1 MYSIENKMKQ
11 QAISFL
17 LMSALVCSAC
27 SDSQDL
33 SGNIPL
39 SGDRIAFQAELLDGF
54 QSSAAKS
61 RAQSAFTG
69 VAMEQKVLPL
79 GGDLVEPLYLHPLE
93 VDNTAG
99 SMAETANAA
108 IGMSSRG
115 TLVSSSSW
123 TGEFGVSAV
132 YTKIGAIQSFF
143 QDQKAS
149 KSGNIWYAS
158 GGTQAWPTDGALSFY
173 AYAPYQHASL
183 SLQGSD
189 DVTKNKTLRYVA
201 STNLGSQPDLIVA
214 KSENISRT
222 SSSANTAVQLE
233 FSHALT
239 AITFSVSADMIPG
252 TVKSITVKNV
262 SGQGDYNIS
271 TGTWGSLG
279 AASARYAISLGSG
292 GAGIAVK
299 AGESKALTDG
309 SSALLMVPQTFAAG
323 SSAQIE
329 MVFHDGNKDRTVTAS
344 LAGTSWAAGK
354 HITYV
359 LSASSIT
366 TLQLGD
372 ITFPTS
378 WSNSYTSTT
387 NPLKSAYANGDKMGL
402 FVVDDS
408 KKVIASNVQL
418 SYNGSAWSLPSGSK
432 QKFSPKY
439 SYFVYYPYQ
448 SSLTGLPAQGASVS
462 DVTSAKAF
470 FSSAISTWSSS
481 KLATDQST
489 LAKMNACDL
498 QIGKGSLTSDGTKI
512 QFADNTH
519 AMGLADITLGS
530 KEVENIYHIKGYEA
544 YTWKYDKTPVYAY
557 AGFSGRSLYNVA
569 SHQYVAIVKPGVET
583 SFSCSSTT
591 DADTWT
597 GEVKVKPNADAVAK
611 GTATSKRTAIS
622 KAHTLAVGDIYYSD
636 GALSSQ
642 SESLLSGKTPVGIV
656 GYVGENY
663 WTEKQLKS
671 SNKGG
676 HALVMCLKTIGSTGT
691 TDNGS
696 TVTTDIGTK
705 YAWYSSNTNAGI
717 TKINSKDLL
726 TGSCNQ
732 TYGSGVTE
740 TDVLISKWSTAAAA
754 AYQAK
759 HYTELPVSSSKCSGW
774 FLPTAGQYYAVM
786 SKLGAEFSSDW
797 TGIYDGNTTTHPTL
811 GFFNNMTTVT
821 GNINS
826 KLKKVGNNNYTEFFD
841 ATNTWAWTSSEFSA
855 TGAVVVDSGVNNS
868 KGSGSVRFG
877 SDRKTAQDPVRPFLA
892 F

>member
-54 QSSAAKS
+54 QSSTAKS

-99 SMAETANAA
+99 SMAETAHAA

-123 TGEFGVSAV
+123 PGEFGVSAV
-132 YTKIGAIQSFF
+132 YTKSGASRSFF

-158 GGTQAWPTDGALSFY
+158 GDTQAWPTDGALSFY

-201 STNLGSQPDLIVA
+201 STSLGSQPDLIVA

-222 SSSANTAVQLE
+222 SSSANSAVPLK

-279 AASARYAISLGSG
+279 AASASYAISLGTS

-344 LAGTSWAAGK
+344 LAGTSWDAGK

-366 TLQLGD
+366 TLQLGG

-378 WSNSYTSTT
+378 WSRSYTSTT
-387 NPLKSAYANGDKMGL
+387 NHLKSAYANGDKMGL

-448 SSLTGLPAQGASVS
+448 ASLTGLPVQGASVS
-462 DVTSAKAF
+462 DVSSAKAF

-481 KLATDQST
+481 KLDPDQST

-512 QFADNTH
+512 QFSANTH
-519 AMGLADITLGS
+519 AMGLAGITLGS
-530 KEVENIYHIKGYEA
+530 KTVPNTYHLSTYPE
-544 YTWKYDKTPVYAY
+544 YTWTHGTTTIHAVAS
-557 AGFSGRSLYNVA
+557 FSGRSLYQVA
-569 SHQYVAIVKPGVET
+569 DYHYVTIVKPGQVASFFCGKT
-583 SFSCSSTT
+583 S
-591 DADTWT
+591 DADAWT
-597 GEVKVKPNADAVAK
+597 AVSVLPAANAIAT
-611 GTATSKRTAIS
+611 GTATSKRTAMPSI
-622 KAHTLAVGDIYYSD
+622 AHNLAVGDIYYSD
-636 GALSSQ
+636 GALSSW
-642 SESLLSGKTPVGIV
+642 SEALLSGKTPVGIV
-656 GYVGENY
+656 GYVGDNY

-676 HALVMCLKTIGSTGT
+676 HALVMCLKTIGSNGT
-691 TDNGS
+691 TN
-696 TVTTDIGTK
+696 IGTG
-705 YAWYSSNTNAGI
+705 YAWYSSNTDAGR
-717 TKINSKDLL
+717 TKINSKALL
-726 TGSCNQ
+726 TGSSNQ

-759 HYTELPVSSSKCSGW
+759 HYTELPASSSKCSGW

-797 TGIYDGNTTTHPTL
+797 TGIYGDAASGSTL
-811 GFFNNMTTVT
+811 GFFSNMTTVT
-821 GNINS
+821 SNINI
-826 KLKKVGNNNYTEFFD
+826 KLKKVGNNNYTEFFG

-855 TGAVVVDSGVNNS
+855 THAVPVDSGVDDR
-868 KGSGSVRFG
+868 KGSGSVRFYG
-877 SDRKTAQDPVRPFLA
+877 NYKTYQSPVRPFLA

>member
-93 VDNTAG
+93 VGNTAG

-132 YTKIGAIQSFF
+132 YTKSGASRSFF

-158 GGTQAWPTDGALSFY
+158 GDTQAWPTDGALSFY

-201 STNLGSQPDLIVA
+201 STSLGSQPDLIVA

-222 SSSANTAVQLE
+222 SSSANTAVQLK

-279 AASARYAISLGSG
+279 AASASYAISLGTS

-309 SSALLMVPQTFAAG
+309 SSALLMVPQTFDAG

-329 MVFHDGNKDRTVTAS
+329 MVFHDGNNDRTVTAS
-344 LAGTSWAAGK
+344 LAGTSWDAGK

-366 TLQLGD
+366 TLQLGG

-387 NPLKSAYANGDKMGL
+387 YHLKSAYANGDKMGL

-462 DVTSAKAF
+462 DVSSAKAF

-512 QFADNTH
+512 QFAANTH

-530 KEVENIYHIKGYEA
+530 KTVPNTYHLSTYPE
-544 YTWKYDKTPVYAY
+544 YTWTHGTNTIHAVASV
-557 AGFSGRSLYNVA
+557 SGRRLYKVA
-569 SHQYVAIVKPGVET
+569 DYHYVTIVKPGQAT
-583 SFSCSSTT
+583 SFSCGSTS
-591 DADTWT
+591 DADAWT
-597 GEVKVKPNADAVAK
+597 AAVSVSPAPNAIAK

-622 KAHTLAVGDIYYSD
+622 IAHTLAVGDIYYSD

-642 SESLLSGKTPVGIV
+642 SESLLSDKTPVGIV
-656 GYVGENY
+656 GYVGEDY

-691 TDNGS
+691 TS
-696 TVTTDIGTK
+696 IGTG
-705 YAWYSSNTNAGI
+705 YAWYSSNTDVGRP
-717 TKINSKDLL
+717 KVNSKDLL
-726 TGSCNQ
+726 TGSKNQ
-732 TYGSGVTE
+732 TYGSGFIE
-740 TDVLISKWSTAAAA
+740 TKELISKWNTPAAA

-759 HYTELPVSSSKCSGW
+759 HYTELKALSSKCSGW

-786 SKLGAEFSSDW
+786 STLGAAFSSDW
-797 TGIYDGNTTTHPTL
+797 TGIWDGNTTTHPTF

-821 GNINS
+821 GNINN
-826 KLKKVGNNNYTEFFD
+826 KLKKVGNNNYTEFFG

-855 TGAVVVDSGVNNS
+855 TYAVTVDSGVDDS
-868 KGSGSVRFG
+868 KGSGSVRFSNG
-877 SDRKTAQDPVRPFLA
+877 SKTTQLPVRPFLA

>member
-99 SMAETANAA
+99 SMAETAHAA

-115 TLVSSSSW
+115 TLVSNSSW

-132 YTKIGAIQSFF
+132 YTKSGANRSFF
-143 QDQKAS
+143 QDQKAR

-158 GGTQAWPTDGALSFY
+158 GDPQAWPTDGALSFY
-173 AYAPYQHASL
+173 AYAPYGDGSL

-189 DVTKNKTLRYVA
+189 AVSKSKTLRYVA
-201 STNLGSQPDLIVA
+201 STSNISAQPDLIVA

-222 SSSANTAVQLE
+222 SSSPNSAVQLK

-279 AASARYAISLGSG
+279 AASASYSISLGTN

-329 MVFHDGNKDRTVTAS
+329 MVFHDGHKDRTVTAS
-344 LAGTSWAAGK
+344 LANTSWAAGK

-366 TLQLGD
+366 TLQLGA
-372 ITFPTS
+372 INFPTS
-378 WSNSYTSTT
+378 WSSKYTSATHH
-387 NPLKSAYANGDKMGL
+387 LKSAYDNGDKMGL

-418 SYNGSAWSLPSGSK
+418 SYNGSAWSLPSGTK
-432 QKFSPKY
+432 FTFSPKY

-448 SSLTGLPAQGASVS
+448 PSLTGLPAQGVSVS
-462 DVTSAKAF
+462 NVSSATAF
-470 FSSAISTWSSS
+470 FSSAISTWSST

-489 LAKMNACDL
+489 LAKMNDCDL
-498 QIGKGSLTSDGTKI
+498 QIGQGSLTSDGTKI
-512 QFADNTH
+512 QFTGNTH

-530 KEVENIYHIKGYEA
+530 KTLDNTYHLSNYPE
-544 YTWKYDKTPVYAY
+544 YTWTRTATVHAV
-557 AGFSGRSLYNVA
+557 ASVSGRILYEVA
-569 SHQYVAIVKPGVET
+569 DYHYVTIVKPGQAT
-583 SFSCSSTT
+583 SFSCGKTSDADAWT
-591 DADTWT
+591 DA
-597 GEVKVKPNADAVAK
+597 VSVSPAPNAIAK

-622 KAHTLAVGDIYYSD
+622 IAHTLAVGDIYYSD

-642 SESLLSGKTPVGIV
+642 SEALLSGKTAVGIV
-656 GYVGENY
+656 GYLGDNC
-663 WTEKQLKS
+663 WTENQLKS
-671 SNKGG
+671 SHKGG

-691 TDNGS
+691 TN
-696 TVTTDIGTK
+696 IGTG
-705 YAWYSSNTNAGI
+705 YAWYSSNTNVNR
-717 TKINSKDLL
+717 TKINSKALL
-726 TGSCNQ
+726 TGSYAKP
-732 TYGSGVTE
+732 YGSGVTE
-740 TDVLISKWSTAAAA
+740 TAALISKWSTDKAA

-759 HYTELPVSSSKCSGW
+759 NYTTLPASSSKCSGW

-786 SKLGAEFSSDW
+786 STLGAAFSSDW
-797 TGIYDGNTTTHPTL
+797 TGIGDAASGSSL
-811 GFFNNMTTVT
+811 GFFSNMTTVT
-821 GNINS
+821 SNINN
-826 KLKKVGNNNYTEFFD
+826 KLKKVGDNNYTEFLG
-841 ATNTWAWTSSEFSA
+841 AANACAWTSSEFSDKY
-855 TGAVVVDSGVNNS
+855 AVRVEAGFDYS
-868 KGSGSVRFG
+868 KVKGSVRFNYYF
-877 SDRKTAQDPVRPFLA
+877 KTAQRPVRPFLA

>member
-54 QSSAAKS
+54 QSSTAKS

-115 TLVSSSSW
+115 TLVSNFSW

-132 YTKIGAIQSFF
+132 YTKSGASQSFF

-149 KSGNIWYAS
+149 KSGNIWYAN
-158 GGTQAWPTDGALSFY
+158 TQAWPTDGALSFY
-173 AYAPYQHASL
+173 AYAPYGDGSL

-189 DVTKNKTLRYVA
+189 AVSKSKTLRYVA
-201 STNLGSQPDLIVA
+201 STSNISAQPDLIVA

-222 SSSANTAVQLE
+222 SSSPNSAVQLK

-252 TVKSITVKNV
+252 TVKSIKVKNV

-279 AASARYAISLGSG
+279 AASASYAISLGSS

-344 LAGTSWAAGK
+344 LAGTSWDAGK

-366 TLQLGD
+366 TLQLGG

-387 NPLKSAYANGDKMGL
+387 NHLKSAYANGDKMGL

-408 KKVIASNVQL
+408 KKVISANVQL

-470 FSSAISTWSSS
+470 FSNAISTWSSS

-489 LAKMNACDL
+489 LVKMNACDL
-498 QIGKGSLTSDGTKI
+498 QIGKGSLTPDGTKI
-512 QFADNTH
+512 QFSANTH

-530 KEVENIYHIKGYEA
+530 KEVENVYHIKGYET
-544 YTWKYDKTPVYAY
+544 YTWKYDKTTVYAY
-557 AGFSGRSLYNVA
+557 AGFSGRNLYHVA

-611 GTATSKRTAIS
+611 GTAISSRSTFSKE
-622 KAHTLAVGDIYYSD
+622 HTLAVGDIYYSD
-636 GALSSQ
+636 GALSSW
-642 SESLLSGKTPVGIV
+642 SEALLSGKKPVGIV
-656 GYVGENY
+656 GYVGNDY
-663 WTEKQLKS
+663 WTETQLKS

-676 HALVMCLKTIGSTGT
+676 HALVMCLKTIGSTK
-691 TDNGS
+691 
-696 TVTTDIGTK
+696 TTDIGTRI
-705 YAWYSSNTNAGI
+705 AWYSSNSDAGR
-717 TKINSKDLL
+717 TKVS
-726 TGSCNQ
+726 TGALIRGSSSQ
-732 TYGSGVTE
+732 TYGSGYTE
-740 TDVLISKWSTAAAA
+740 TAALVAKGSAYAAATAAKN
-754 AYQAK
+754 YKDLPAK
-759 HYTELPVSSSKCSGW
+759 STKCTGW
-774 FLPTAGQYYAVM
+774 FLPSAGQYYAVM
-786 SKLGAEFSSDW
+786 KQLGG
-797 TGIYDGNTTTHPTL
+797 GISPDTWNITD
-811 GFFNNMTTVT
+811 FFGNMTTVS
-821 GNINS
+821 GKINTALS
-826 KLKKVGNNNYTEFFD
+826 KVGANNYTEYFQGV
-841 ATNTWAWTSSEFSA
+841 NTWAWTSSEFSA
-855 TGAVVVDSGVNNS
+855 TTAVVVDSGVDDS
-868 KGSGSVRFG
+868 KGSGSVRFSYG
-877 SDRKTAQDPVRPFLA
+877 GIKTYQRPVRPFLA

>member
-115 TLVSSSSW
+115 TLVSRSSW

-132 YTKIGAIQSFF
+132 YTKSGASRSFF

-158 GGTQAWPTDGALSFY
+158 GDTQAWPTDGALSFY

-222 SSSANTAVQLE
+222 SSSANTAVQLK

-262 SGQGDYNIS
+262 SGQGDYSIS

-279 AASARYAISLGSG
+279 AASASYAIRLGTS

-344 LAGTSWAAGK
+344 LAGTSWDAGK

-366 TLQLGD
+366 TLQLGG

-378 WSNSYTSTT
+378 WSRSYTSTT
-387 NPLKSAYANGDKMGL
+387 NHLKSAYANGDKMGL

-418 SYNGSAWSLPSGSK
+418 SYNGSAWSLPSGTK
-432 QKFSPKY
+432 CTFSPKY

-448 SSLTGLPAQGASVS
+448 ASLKGLPAQGDLVS
-462 DVTSAKAF
+462 DVSSAKAF

-481 KLATDQST
+481 KLAPDQST
-489 LAKMNACDL
+489 LDKMNACDL

-512 QFADNTH
+512 QFAANSH

-557 AGFSGRSLYNVA
+557 AGFSGRILYNVA

-611 GTATSKRTAIS
+611 GTAISSRSTYSKE
-622 KAHTLAVGDIYYSD
+622 HTLAVGDIYYSD

-656 GYVGENY
+656 GYVGEDY

-676 HALVMCLKTIGSTGT
+676 HALVMCLKTIGSKET
-691 TDNGS
+691 TS
-696 TVTTDIGTK
+696 IGTW
-705 YAWYSSNTNAGI
+705 YAWYSSNTDVGI
-717 TKINSKDLL
+717 PKVNSKDRL
-726 TGSCNQ
+726 TGSYDK

-740 TDVLISKWSTAAAA
+740 TDALISKWSTAAAA

-759 HYTELPVSSSKCSGW
+759 HYTTLPASSSKCSGW

-786 SKLGAEFSSDW
+786 SKLGAEFSRDW
-797 TGIYDGNTTTHPTL
+797 TGIWDGNTTTHPTS

-821 GNINS
+821 GNIND
-826 KLKKVGNNNYTEFFD
+826 KLKKVGNNKYTEFFG

-855 TGAVVVDSGVNNS
+855 TSAVFVDSGVDDS
-868 KGSGSVRFG
+868 KGSGSVRFYG
-877 SDRKTAQDPVRPFLA
+877 LNSYGKTSQRPVRPFLA

>member
-99 SMAETANAA
+99 SMAETAHAA

-132 YTKIGAIQSFF
+132 YTKREAIQSFF

-149 KSGNIWYAS
+149 KSGNIWYAN
-158 GGTQAWPTDGALSFY
+158 TQAWPTDGALSFY

-189 DVTKNKTLRYVA
+189 AVSKSKTLHYVA
-201 STNLGSQPDLIVA
+201 STSNISAQPDLIVA

-222 SSSANTAVQLE
+222 SSSANTPVQLK

-271 TGTWGSLG
+271 TGTWGSWG
-279 AASARYAISLGSG
+279 AASASYSISLGTS

-329 MVFHDGNKDRTVTAS
+329 MVFHDGKQDRTVTAS

-378 WSNSYTSTT
+378 WCSSYTSTT
-387 NPLKSAYANGDKMGL
+387 HHLKSAYADGDKMGL
-402 FVVDDS
+402 FVVDDG

-418 SYNGSAWSLPSGSK
+418 SYNGSAWSLPSGTK
-432 QKFSPKY
+432 CTFSPKY

-448 SSLTGLPAQGASVS
+448 ASLTGLPAQGATVS
-462 DVTSAKAF
+462 DVTSATAF
-470 FSSAISTWSSS
+470 FSSAISTWSSN
-481 KLATDQST
+481 KLDPDQST
-489 LAKMNACDL
+489 LAQMNACDL
-498 QIGKGSLTSDGTKI
+498 QIGKGSLTSDGTKF
-512 QFADNTH
+512 QFSANTH

-530 KEVENIYHIKGYEA
+530 KEVENVYHIKGYET
-544 YTWKYDKTPVYAY
+544 YTWKYDKTTVYAY
-557 AGFSGRSLYNVA
+557 AGFSGRRLYNVA

-611 GTATSKRTAIS
+611 GTAISSRSTYSKE
-622 KAHTLAVGDIYYSD
+622 HTLAVGDIYYSD

-642 SESLLSGKTPVGIV
+642 SEALLSGKTAVGIV
-656 GYVGENY
+656 GYLGEDF

-671 SNKGG
+671 RNKGG
-676 HALVMCLKTIGSTGT
+676 HALVMCLKTIGSTG
-691 TDNGS
+691 S
-696 TVTTDIGTK
+696 TNMGNA
-705 YAWYSSNTNAGI
+705 YAWYSSNTDAGRI
-717 TKINSKDLL
+717 KVS
-726 TGSCNQ
+726 TGDMIRGSSSQ
-732 TYGSGVTE
+732 DYGSGYTE
-740 TDVLISKWSTAAAA
+740 TADLVAKGSAYAAATAAKNYDALP
-754 AYQAK
+754 AK
-759 HYTELPVSSSKCSGW
+759 SSKCTGW
-774 FLPTAGQYYAVM
+774 FLPSAGQCYAVM
-786 SKLGAEFSSDW
+786 KSLGG
-797 TGIYDGNTTTHPTL
+797 GISPDTWNIGD
-811 GFFNNMTTVT
+811 FFGNMTTVS
-821 GNINS
+821 GKINKALS
-826 KLKKVGNNNYTEFFD
+826 KVGANKYTEYFQGV
-841 ATNTWAWTSSEFSA
+841 NTWEWTSSEFSA
-855 TGAVVVDSGVNNS
+855 TGAVLLDSGVDDS
-868 KGSGSVRFG
+868 KGSGSVRFFNRYG
-877 SDRKTAQDPVRPFLA
+877 GKAEQNPVRPFLA

>member
-54 QSSAAKS
+54 QTSTAKS

-93 VDNTAG
+93 VDNTSG
-99 SMAETANAA
+99 SMAETVNAA

-132 YTKIGAIQSFF
+132 YTKSGASRSFF
-143 QDQKAS
+143 QDLKAS

-158 GGTQAWPTDGALSFY
+158 GDTQAWPTDGALSFY

-201 STNLGSQPDLIVA
+201 STSLGSQPDLIVA

-222 SSSANTAVQLE
+222 SSSANTAVQLK

-279 AASARYAISLGSG
+279 AASASYAISLGTS

-344 LAGTSWAAGK
+344 LAGTSWDAGK

-366 TLQLGD
+366 TLQLGG

-387 NPLKSAYANGDKMGL
+387 NQLKSAYANGDKMGL

-448 SSLTGLPAQGASVS
+448 SSLTGLPEQGASVS
-462 DVTSAKAF
+462 DVSSAKAF

-481 KLATDQST
+481 KLATNQST

-498 QIGKGSLTSDGTKI
+498 QIGKGSLTPDGTKI
-512 QFADNTH
+512 QFAANTH

-530 KEVENIYHIKGYEA
+530 KTVPNTYHLSTYPE
-544 YTWKYDKTPVYAY
+544 YTWTHGTTTIHAVASV
-557 AGFSGRSLYNVA
+557 SGRILYQVA
-569 SHQYVAIVKPGVET
+569 DYHYVTIVKPGQAT
-583 SFSCSSTT
+583 SFSCGKTS
-591 DADTWT
+591 DADAWT
-597 GEVKVKPNADAVAK
+597 AVVSVSPDANAIAK
-611 GTATSKRTAIS
+611 GTATSKRTAMPSI
-622 KAHTLAVGDIYYSD
+622 AHTLAVGDIYYSD

-691 TDNGS
+691 TS
-696 TVTTDIGTK
+696 IGTG
-705 YAWYSSNTNAGI
+705 YQWYSSNTNAGRP
-717 TKINSKDLL
+717 KVNSKALL
-726 TGSCNQ
+726 TGSYNQ

-740 TDVLISKWSTAAAA
+740 TKALISKWSTAAAA

-759 HYTELPVSSSKCSGW
+759 YYATLKASSSKCSGW

-786 SKLGAEFSSDW
+786 STLGAAFSSDW
-797 TGIYDGNTTTHPTL
+797 TGISGDAASGSTL
-811 GFFNNMTTVT
+811 GFFSNMTTVT
-821 GNINS
+821 GNINH
-826 KLKKVGNNNYTEFFD
+826 KLKKVGNNNYTEFFG

-855 TGAVVVDSGVNNS
+855 TSAVHIDSGVDEF
-868 KGSGSVRFG
+868 KGSGSVRFYG
-877 SDRKTAQDPVRPFLA
+877 SDYQASKGPVRPFLA

>member
-54 QSSAAKS
+54 QPSAAKS

-115 TLVSSSSW
+115 TLVSSSSG

-132 YTKIGAIQSFF
+132 YTKSGASQSFF

-158 GGTQAWPTDGALSFY
+158 GDTQAWPTDGALSFY
-173 AYAPYQHASL
+173 AYAPYQHPSL

-201 STNLGSQPDLIVA
+201 STSLGSQPDLIVA

-222 SSSANTAVQLE
+222 SSSANSAVQLK

-271 TGTWGSLG
+271 TATWGSLG
-279 AASARYAISLGSG
+279 AASASYAVRLGTS

-329 MVFHDGNKDRTVTAS
+329 MVFHDGYKDRTVTAF
-344 LAGTSWAAGK
+344 LAGTSWDAGK

-366 TLQLGD
+366 TLQLGG

-378 WSNSYTSTT
+378 WSSSYTSTT
-387 NPLKSAYANGDKMGL
+387 NHLKSAYVNGDKMGL

-462 DVTSAKAF
+462 DVSSAKAF

-512 QFADNTH
+512 QFAANTH

-530 KEVENIYHIKGYEA
+530 KTLANTYHLSTYTA
-544 YTWKYDKTPVYAY
+544 YTWTHGTTTIHAVAS
-557 AGFSGRSLYNVA
+557 FSGRSLYKVA
-569 SHQYVAIVKPGVET
+569 DYHYVTIVKPGQAT
-583 SFSCSSTT
+583 SFSCGSTS
-591 DADTWT
+591 DADAWT
-597 GEVKVKPNADAVAK
+597 AAVSVSPGPNAIAK

-622 KAHTLAVGDIYYSD
+622 IAHTLAVGDIYYSD

-691 TDNGS
+691 TS
-696 TVTTDIGTK
+696 IGTG
-705 YAWYSSNTNAGI
+705 YQWYSSNTNAGRP
-717 TKINSKDLL
+717 KVNSKDLL
-726 TGSCNQ
+726 TGSYNQ
-732 TYGSGVTE
+732 TYGSGATE

-759 HYTELPVSSSKCSGW
+759 HYTELPASSSKCSGW

-786 SKLGAEFSSDW
+786 SKLGAAFSSDW
-797 TGIYDGNTTTHPTL
+797 TGIWDGNTTTHPTS
-811 GFFNNMTTVT
+811 GFFSNMTTVT
-821 GNINS
+821 GNINN
-826 KLKKVGNNNYTEFFD
+826 KLKKVGNNYTEFFG

-855 TGAVVVDSGVNNS
+855 TYAVYVDSGVDDS
-868 KGSGSVRFG
+868 KGSGSVRFNTINLY
-877 SDRKTAQDPVRPFLA
+877 DKTYQRPVRPFLA

>member
-132 YTKIGAIQSFF
+132 YTKSEASRSFF

-158 GGTQAWPTDGALSFY
+158 GDTQAWPTDGALSFY

-201 STNLGSQPDLIVA
+201 STSLGSQPDLIVA

-222 SSSANTAVQLE
+222 SSSANTAVQLK

-279 AASARYAISLGSG
+279 AASASYAISLGTS

-344 LAGTSWAAGK
+344 LAGTSWDAGK

-366 TLQLGD
+366 TLQLGG
-372 ITFPTS
+372 IAFPTS
-378 WSNSYTSTT
+378 WSHSYTSTT

-462 DVTSAKAF
+462 DVSSAKAF

-481 KLATDQST
+481 KLAPDQST
-489 LAKMNACDL
+489 LDKMNACDL
-498 QIGKGSLTSDGTKI
+498 QIGMGSLTSDGTKI
-512 QFADNTH
+512 QFAANTH

-530 KEVENIYHIKGYEA
+530 KTVPNTYHLSTYSE
-544 YTWKYDKTPVYAY
+544 YTWTHGTTTIHAVASV
-557 AGFSGRSLYNVA
+557 SGRNLYKVA
-569 SHQYVAIVKPGVET
+569 DYHYVTIVKPGQAT
-583 SFSCSSTT
+583 SFSCGSTS
-591 DADTWT
+591 DADAWT
-597 GEVKVKPNADAVAK
+597 EAVLVSPADNAIDK

-622 KAHTLAVGDIYYSD
+622 IAHTLAVGDIYYSD
-636 GALSSQ
+636 GAISHQEDDLIST
-642 SESLLSGKTPVGIV
+642 SGRIPIGIV
-656 GYVGENY
+656 GYTTMNGDGNY
-663 WTEKQLKS
+663 WTEKGVS
-671 SNKGG
+671 GKGG
-676 HALVMCLKTIGSTGT
+676 HALVMCLKTIGSTGKT
-691 TDNGS
+691 S
-696 TVTTDIGTK
+696 IGTG
-705 YAWYSSNTNAGI
+705 YAWYSSESDAGRP
-717 TKINSKDLL
+717 KVNSRNLL
-726 TGSCNQ
+726 VSSCNE
-732 TYGSGVTE
+732 TYGSGYTE
-740 TDVLISKWSTAAAA
+740 TAALIKNWGQNAAA
-754 AYQAK
+754 AYQAQNYK
-759 HYTELPVSSSKCSGW
+759 TLPANSSKCTGW

-786 SKLGAEFSSDW
+786 TNLGAPFSDDW
-797 TGIYDGNTTTHPTL
+797 TGIWDGNTSTHPKL
-811 GFFNNMTTVT
+811 GFFDNMTTVT
-821 GNINS
+821 TNINN
-826 KLKKVGNNNYTEFFD
+826 KLKKVGDSNYTEFFGD
-841 ATNTWAWTSSEFSA
+841 INTWAWTSSEFSS
-855 TGAVVVDSGVNNS
+855 TDAVLIDSGVDDS

-877 SDRKTAQDPVRPFLA
+877 GCTKTAQWPVRPFLA

>member
-115 TLVSSSSW
+115 TLVSRSSW

-132 YTKIGAIQSFF
+132 YTKSGASRSFF

-158 GGTQAWPTDGALSFY
+158 GDTQAWPTDGALSFY

-201 STNLGSQPDLIVA
+201 STSLGSQPDLIVA

-222 SSSANTAVQLE
+222 SSSANTAVQLK

-271 TGTWGSLG
+271 TCTWGSLG
-279 AASARYAISLGSG
+279 AASASYAIRLGTS

-344 LAGTSWAAGK
+344 LAGTSWDAGK

-366 TLQLGD
+366 TLQLGG
-372 ITFPTS
+372 IAFPTS
-378 WSNSYTSTT
+378 WSRSYTSTT

-448 SSLTGLPAQGASVS
+448 SSLTGLPAQGDLVS
-462 DVTSAKAF
+462 DVSSAKAF
-470 FSSAISTWSSS
+470 FSSAISTCSS

-489 LAKMNACDL
+489 LDKMNACDL

-512 QFADNTH
+512 QFAANTH

-530 KEVENIYHIKGYEA
+530 KTLDNTYHLSTYPE
-544 YTWKYDKTPVYAY
+544 YTWTHGKTTVHAV
-557 AGFSGRSLYNVA
+557 ASVSGRSLYKVA
-569 SHQYVAIVKPGVET
+569 DYHYVTIVKPGQAT
-583 SFSCSSTT
+583 SFSCGSTS
-591 DADTWT
+591 DADAWT
-597 GEVKVKPNADAVAK
+597 AAVSVSPAANAIAK
-611 GTATSKRTAIS
+611 GTATSKRTAMPSI
-622 KAHTLAVGDIYYSD
+622 AHTLDVGDIYYSD

-656 GYVGENY
+656 GYVGEDY

-671 SNKGG
+671 RNKGG
-676 HALVMCLKTIGSTGT
+676 HALVMCLKTIGSTKT
-691 TDNGS
+691 TS
-696 TVTTDIGTK
+696 IGTG
-705 YAWYSSNTNAGI
+705 YAWYSSNTDVDRP
-717 TKINSKDLL
+717 KVNSKALL
-726 TGSCNQ
+726 TGSYNQ

-740 TDVLISKWSTAAAA
+740 TNALISKWSTAAAA

-759 HYTELPVSSSKCSGW
+759 HYTTLPASSSKCSGW

-786 SKLGAEFSSDW
+786 STLGAAFSRDW
-797 TGIYDGNTTTHPTL
+797 TGIYGDAASGSTL
-811 GFFNNMTTVT
+811 GFFSNMTTVT
-821 GNINS
+821 GNINN
-826 KLKKVGNNNYTEFFD
+826 KLKIVGNNNYTEFFD

-855 TGAVVVDSGVNNS
+855 TDAVFVDSGVDDS
-868 KGSGSVRFG
+868 KESGSVRFD
-877 SDRKTAQDPVRPFLA
+877 SLNLKTTQLPVRPFLA

>member
-54 QSSAAKS
+54 QSSTAKS

-115 TLVSSSSW
+115 SLVSSSSW

-132 YTKIGAIQSFF
+132 YTKSGASRSFF

-158 GGTQAWPTDGALSFY
+158 GATQAWPTDGALSFY

-201 STNLGSQPDLIVA
+201 STSLGSQPDLIVA
-214 KSENISRT
+214 KRENISRT
-222 SSSANTAVQLE
+222 SSSPNSAVQLK

-279 AASARYAISLGSG
+279 AASASYAIRLGTS

-329 MVFHDGNKDRTVTAS
+329 MVFHDGNKDRTVTAF
-344 LAGTSWAAGK
+344 LAGTSWDAGR

-366 TLQLGD
+366 TLQLGG
-372 ITFPTS
+372 IIFPTS
-378 WSNSYTSTT
+378 WSRSYTSTT
-387 NPLKSAYANGDKMGL
+387 NHLKSAYANGDKMGL

-418 SYNGSAWSLPSGSK
+418 SYNGSAWSLPSGTK
-432 QKFSPKY
+432 CTFSPKY

-462 DVTSAKAF
+462 DVSSAKAF

-498 QIGKGSLTSDGTKI
+498 QIGMGSLTSDGTKI
-512 QFADNTH
+512 QFAANTH

-530 KEVENIYHIKGYEA
+530 KTVPNTYHLSTYPS
-544 YTWKYDKTPVYAY
+544 YTWTHGKTTVHAV
-557 AGFSGRSLYNVA
+557 ASVSGRNLYRVA
-569 SHQYVAIVKPGVET
+569 DYHYVTIVKPGQAT
-583 SFSCSSTT
+583 SFSCGSTS
-591 DADTWT
+591 DADAWT
-597 GEVKVKPNADAVAK
+597 TAVSVSPADNAIDK

-622 KAHTLAVGDIYYSD
+622 IAHTLAVGDIYYSD
-636 GALSSQ
+636 GALSSW
-642 SESLLSGKTPVGIV
+642 SEALLSGKTPVGIV
-656 GYVGENY
+656 GYVDDNY
-663 WTEKQLKS
+663 WTETQLKS

-691 TDNGS
+691 TS
-696 TVTTDIGTK
+696 TGTTSIGTM
-705 YAWYSSNTNAGI
+705 YAWYSSNTDAGR
-717 TKINSKDLL
+717 TRINSKALL
-726 TGSCNQ
+726 TGSYDK

-740 TDVLISKWSTAAAA
+740 TNALILKWSTAAAA

-759 HYTELPVSSSKCSGW
+759 HYTTLPASSSKCSGW

-797 TGIYDGNTTTHPTL
+797 TGIWDGNTTTHPTI

-821 GNINS
+821 GNINK
-826 KLKKVGNNNYTEFFD
+826 KLNIVGNNNYTEFCG

-855 TGAVVVDSGVNNS
+855 TYAVIVDSGVDDS

-877 SDRKTAQDPVRPFLA
+877 YNAKTFQVPVRPFLA

>member
-54 QSSAAKS
+54 QSSTAKS

-99 SMAETANAA
+99 SMAETAHAA

-115 TLVSSSSW
+115 TLVSNSSW

-132 YTKIGAIQSFF
+132 YNKSGASQSFF

-158 GGTQAWPTDGALSFY
+158 GDMQAWPTDGALSFY

-201 STNLGSQPDLIVA
+201 STSLGSQPDLIVA

-222 SSSANTAVQLE
+222 SSSANTAVQLK

-262 SGQGDYNIS
+262 SGRGDYNFS

-279 AASARYAISLGSG
+279 AASASYAISLGTS

-329 MVFHDGNKDRTVTAS
+329 MVFHDGNKDRMVTAS

-366 TLQLGD
+366 TLQLGG

-387 NPLKSAYANGDKMGL
+387 NHLKSAYANGDKMGL
-402 FVVDDS
+402 FVVDEN
-408 KKVIASNVQL
+408 KKVISANVQL
-418 SYNGSAWSLPSGSK
+418 SYNGTAWSLPSGTQ

-448 SSLTGLPAQGASVS
+448 ASLTGLPALSATVS
-462 DVTSAKAF
+462 DVSTATAF
-470 FSSAISTWSSS
+470 FSSAINTWSSS
-481 KLATDQST
+481 KLATNQST

-498 QIGKGSLTSDGTKI
+498 QIGKGSLTADGTKI
-512 QFADNTH
+512 QFSANTH

-530 KEVENIYHIKGYEA
+530 KEVENVYHIKGYET
-544 YTWKYDKTPVYAY
+544 YTWKYDKTTVYAY
-557 AGFSGRSLYNVA
+557 AGFSGRNLYHVA

-611 GTATSKRTAIS
+611 GTAISSRSTYSKE
-622 KAHTLAVGDIYYSD
+622 HTLAVGDIYYSD

-642 SESLLSGKTPVGIV
+642 SEALLSGKTPVGIV
-656 GYVGENY
+656 GYVGEDY

-691 TDNGS
+691 TS
-696 TVTTDIGTK
+696 IGTW
-705 YAWYSSNTNAGI
+705 YAWYSSNTDAGR
-717 TKINSKDLL
+717 TKINSKALL
-726 TGSCNQ
+726 KGSYDKI
-732 TYGSGVTE
+732 YGSGVKE
-740 TDVLISKWSTAAAA
+740 TDALITKWSTAAAA

-759 HYTELPVSSSKCSGW
+759 NYTTLKASSSKCSGW

-786 SKLGAEFSSDW
+786 STLGAEFSSDW
-797 TGIYDGNTTTHPTL
+797 TGIFGDAASGSTL

-821 GNINS
+821 SNINK
-826 KLKKVGNNNYTEFFD
+826 KLKKVGDNNYTEFFGITD
-841 ATNTWAWTSSEFSA
+841 TCAWTSSEFSA
-855 TGAVVVDSGVNNS
+855 SGAVIVDSGINDS
-868 KGSGSVRFG
+868 KGLESVRFIVI
-877 SDRKTAQDPVRPFLA
+877 RKTYQEPVRPFLA

>member
-132 YTKIGAIQSFF
+132 YTKSGASRSFF

-158 GGTQAWPTDGALSFY
+158 GDTQAWPTDGALSFY

-201 STNLGSQPDLIVA
+201 STSLGRQPDLIVA

-222 SSSANTAVQLE
+222 SSSANNAVQLK

-252 TVKSITVKNV
+252 TVKRITVKNV

-279 AASARYAISLGSG
+279 AASASYAIRLGTS

-366 TLQLGD
+366 TLQLGG
-372 ITFPTS
+372 IAFPTS
-378 WSNSYTSTT
+378 WSRSYTSTT
-387 NPLKSAYANGDKMGL
+387 YHLKSAYANGDKMGL

-448 SSLTGLPAQGASVS
+448 SSLKGLPAQDDSVS
-462 DVTSAKAF
+462 DVSSAKAF

-489 LAKMNACDL
+489 LDKMNACDL

-512 QFADNTH
+512 QFAANTH

-530 KEVENIYHIKGYEA
+530 KTVPNTYHLSTYKE
-544 YTWKYDKTPVYAY
+544 YTWTHGTTTIHAVASV
-557 AGFSGRSLYNVA
+557 SGRSLYKVA
-569 SHQYVAIVKPGVET
+569 DYHYVTIVKPGQAT
-583 SFSCSSTT
+583 SFSCGSTS
-591 DADTWT
+591 DADAWM
-597 GEVKVKPNADAVAK
+597 VAVSVSPADNAIAK
-611 GTATSKRTAIS
+611 GTATSKRTDMPSI
-622 KAHTLAVGDIYYSD
+622 AHTLAVGDIYYSD

-642 SESLLSGKTPVGIV
+642 SESLLSDKIPVGIV

-671 SNKGG
+671 RNKGG
-676 HALVMCLKTIGSTGT
+676 HALVMCLKTIGSNGTTGT
-691 TDNGS
+691 TN
-696 TVTTDIGTK
+696 IGTG
-705 YAWYSSNTNAGI
+705 YAWYSSNTDAGR
-717 TKINSKDLL
+717 TKINSKALL
-726 TGSCNQ
+726 TGSYDK

-740 TDVLISKWSTAAAA
+740 TDALISKWSTAAAA
-754 AYQAK
+754 AYHAK
-759 HYTELPVSSSKCSGW
+759 HYTELPALSSKCSGW

-786 SKLGAEFSSDW
+786 SKLGAAFSSDW
-797 TGIYDGNTTTHPTL
+797 TGIYGDAASGSTL
-811 GFFNNMTTVT
+811 GFFSNMTTVT
-821 GNINS
+821 RNINN
-826 KLKKVGNNNYTEFFD
+826 KLKKVGNNNYTEFFG

-855 TGAVVVDSGVNNS
+855 SNAVIVDSGVDDS

-877 SDRKTAQDPVRPFLA
+877 STAKTNQFPVRPFLA

>member
-54 QSSAAKS
+54 QPSAAKS

-132 YTKIGAIQSFF
+132 YTKSGASRSFF

-158 GGTQAWPTDGALSFY
+158 GDTQAWPTDGALSFY

-201 STNLGSQPDLIVA
+201 STSLGSQPDLIVA

-222 SSSANTAVQLE
+222 SSSANSAVQLK

-279 AASARYAISLGSG
+279 AASASYPISLGTS

-329 MVFHDGNKDRTVTAS
+329 MVFHDGNNDRTVTAS
-344 LAGTSWAAGK
+344 LAGTSWDAGK

-366 TLQLGD
+366 TLQLGG

-378 WSNSYTSTT
+378 WSRSYTSTT
-387 NPLKSAYANGDKMGL
+387 NHLKSAYADGDKMGL

-462 DVTSAKAF
+462 DVSSAKAF

-512 QFADNTH
+512 QFAANTH

-530 KEVENIYHIKGYEA
+530 KPLPVTYYLSTYKE
-544 YTWKYDKTPVYAY
+544 YTWTRTATVHAV
-557 AGFSGRSLYNVA
+557 ASVSGRRLYKVA
-569 SHQYVAIVKPGVET
+569 DYHYVTIVKPGQAT
-583 SFSCSSTT
+583 SFSCGKTS
-591 DADTWT
+591 DADAWT
-597 GEVKVKPNADAVAK
+597 AVVSVSPAPNAIAK
-611 GTATSKRTAIS
+611 GTATSKRTAMPSI
-622 KAHTLAVGDIYYSD
+622 AHTLAVGDIYYSD

-676 HALVMCLKTIGSTGT
+676 HALVMCLKTIGSNGT
-691 TDNGS
+691 TN
-696 TVTTDIGTK
+696 IGTG
-705 YAWYSSNTNAGI
+705 YQWYSSNTNAGRP
-717 TKINSKDLL
+717 KVNSKALL
-726 TGSCNQ
+726 TGSYNQ

-740 TDVLISKWSTAAAA
+740 TKALISKWSTAAAA

-759 HYTELPVSSSKCSGW
+759 YYTTLKASSSKCSGW

-786 SKLGAEFSSDW
+786 STLGAAFSSDW
-797 TGIYDGNTTTHPTL
+797 TGIYGDAASGSTL
-811 GFFNNMTTVT
+811 GFFSNMTTVT
-821 GNINS
+821 GNINN
-826 KLKKVGNNNYTEFFD
+826 KLKKVGNNNYTEFFG

-855 TGAVVVDSGVNNS
+855 TYAVLVDSGVNNS
-868 KGSGSVRFG
+868 KESGSVRFNSSG
-877 SDRKTAQDPVRPFLA
+877 KANQDPVRPFLA

>member
-54 QSSAAKS
+54 QSSTAKS

-115 TLVSSSSW
+115 TLVSNSSW

-132 YTKIGAIQSFF
+132 YTKSGASQSFF

-158 GGTQAWPTDGALSFY
+158 GDTQAWPTDGELSFY

-279 AASARYAISLGSG
+279 AASASYAISLGSS

-309 SSALLMVPQTFAAG
+309 SSALLMVPQTFAAR

-344 LAGTSWAAGK
+344 LAGTSWDAGR

-512 QFADNTH
+512 QFAANTH

-530 KEVENIYHIKGYEA
+530 KEVDNTYHLSTYPE
-544 YTWKYDKTPVYAY
+544 YTWTHGKTTVHAV
-557 AGFSGRSLYNVA
+557 ASVSGRSLYKVA
-569 SHQYVAIVKPGVET
+569 DYHYVTIVKPGQAT
-583 SFSCSSTT
+583 SFSCGKTS
-591 DADTWT
+591 DADAWT
-597 GEVKVKPNADAVAK
+597 AAVSVSPAANAIAT

-622 KAHTLAVGDIYYSD
+622 IAHTLAVGDIYYSD
-636 GALSSQ
+636 GALSSW
-642 SESLLSGKTPVGIV
+642 SEALLSGKTPVGIV

-691 TDNGS
+691 TS
-696 TVTTDIGTK
+696 IGTG
-705 YAWYSSNTNAGI
+705 YAWYSSNTDAGR
-717 TKINSKDLL
+717 TKIISKDLL
-726 TGSCNQ
+726 TGSSNQ

-740 TDVLISKWSTAAAA
+740 TNALISKWSTAAEA

-759 HYTELPVSSSKCSGW
+759 HYTTLPASSSKCSGW

-786 SKLGAEFSSDW
+786 SKLGAAFSSDW
-797 TGIYDGNTTTHPTL
+797 TGIWDGNTTRHPTL

-821 GNINS
+821 DNINK
-826 KLKKVGNNNYTEFFD
+826 KLKKVGNDNYTEFFG

-855 TGAVVVDSGVNNS
+855 TGAVRVDSGVDDS
-868 KGSGSVRFG
+868 EGSGSVRFNG
-877 SDRKTAQDPVRPFLA
+877 SYVTKTYQLPVRPFLA

>member
-11 QAISFL
+11 QAIGFV

-33 SGNIPL
+33 SSNITL
-39 SGDRIAFQAELLDGF
+39 SGDKIAYQAELLDGF
-54 QSSAAKS
+54 QQGAAKS
-61 RAQSAFTG
+61 RSEARSTG

-79 GGDLVEPLYLHPLE
+79 GGDIVEPLYLHPLE
-93 VDNTAG
+93 VDATLPNGKLADAG
-99 SMAETANAA
+99 EAPDAPV
-108 IGMSSRG
+108 SRG
-115 TLVSSSSW
+115 TITTSTSW
-123 TGEFGVSAV
+123 TGNFGVSAV
-132 YTKIGAIQSFF
+132 YTKSGASQSFF
-143 QDQKAS
+143 QNQLAS
-149 KSGNIWYAS
+149 KSDSIWYA
-158 GGTQAWPTDGALSFY
+158 GGDTQAWPTDGALSFY

-201 STNLGSQPDLIVA
+201 STSLGSQPDLIVA

-222 SSSANTAVQLE
+222 SSSPNSPVQLK

-279 AASARYAISLGSG
+279 AASASYAIRLGTS

-299 AGESKALTDG
+299 AGESKALTGG

-329 MVFHDGNKDRTVTAS
+329 MVFHDGHKDRTVTAS

-366 TLQLGD
+366 TLQLGS

-378 WSNSYTSTT
+378 WSNNYTSTT
-387 NPLKSAYANGDKMGL
+387 HHLKSAYANGDKMGL

-448 SSLTGLPAQGASVS
+448 ASLPGLPAQGATVS

-481 KLATDQST
+481 KLAFDQST
-489 LAKMNACDL
+489 LANMNACDL

-512 QFADNTH
+512 QFSANTH

-530 KEVENIYHIKGYEA
+530 KTLDNRYHLSTYTS
-544 YTWKYDKTPVYAY
+544 YTWTHGNTTVHAV
-557 AGFSGRSLYNVA
+557 ASVSGRNLYKVA
-569 SHQYVAIVKPGVET
+569 DYHYVTIVKPGQAT
-583 SFSCSSTT
+583 SFSCGNTS
-591 DADTWT
+591 
-597 GEVKVKPNADAVAK
+597 NADAWTAAVSVSPAANAIAK
-611 GTATSKRTAIS
+611 GTATSKRTAITI
-622 KAHTLAVGDIYYSD
+622 AHTLAVGDIYYSD

-656 GYVGENY
+656 GYIGNDY
-663 WTEKQLKS
+663 WTEKGVS
-671 SNKGG
+671 GKGG
-676 HALVMCLKTIGSTGT
+676 HALVMCLKTIGSTG
-691 TDNGS
+691 S
-696 TVTTDIGTK
+696 TNMGTG
-705 YAWYSSNTNAGI
+705 YAWYSSNTDAGR
-717 TKINSKDLL
+717 TKVS
-726 TGSCNQ
+726 TGALIRGSSSQ
-732 TYGSGVTE
+732 TYGSGYTE
-740 TDVLISKWSTAAAA
+740 TAALVAKGSAYAAATAA
-754 AYQAK
+754 K
-759 HYTELPVSSSKCSGW
+759 NYTTLPANSSKCTGW
-774 FLPTAGQYYAVM
+774 FLPSAGQCYAVM
-786 SKLGAEFSSDW
+786 KSLGG
-797 TGIYDGNTTTHPTL
+797 GISPDTWNIND
-811 GFFNNMTTVT
+811 FFGNMTTVS
-821 GNINS
+821 GKINTALS
-826 KLKKVGNNNYTEFFD
+826 KVGANNYTEYFQGV
-841 ATNTWAWTSSEFSA
+841 NTWEWTSSEFSA
-855 TGAVVVDSGVNNS
+855 TYAVLVDSGVNNS
-868 KGSGSVRFG
+868 KGSGSVRFFG
-877 SDRKTAQDPVRPFLA
+877 NGGKTAQIPVRPFLA

>member
-54 QSSAAKS
+54 QSSTAKS

-108 IGMSSRG
+108 MGMSSRG

-123 TGEFGVSAV
+123 IGEFGVSAV
-132 YTKIGAIQSFF
+132 YTKSGASQSFF

-158 GGTQAWPTDGALSFY
+158 GDTQAWPTDGALSFY

-201 STNLGSQPDLIVA
+201 STSLGSQPDLIVA

-222 SSSANTAVQLE
+222 SSSANTAVQLK

-279 AASARYAISLGSG
+279 VASASYAISLGTS

-366 TLQLGD
+366 TLQLGG

-378 WSNSYTSTT
+378 WSRSYTSTT
-387 NPLKSAYANGDKMGL
+387 NHLKSAYANGDKMGL

-418 SYNGSAWSLPSGSK
+418 SYNGTAWSLPSGSK

-448 SSLTGLPAQGASVS
+448 ASLTGLPAQGASVS

-481 KLATDQST
+481 KLAPDQST
-489 LAKMNACDL
+489 PAKMNACDL

-512 QFADNTH
+512 QFAANTH

-530 KEVENIYHIKGYEA
+530 KTVPNTYHLSTYPE
-544 YTWKYDKTPVYAY
+544 YTWTHGKTTVHAV
-557 AGFSGRSLYNVA
+557 ASVSGRNLYQVA
-569 SHQYVAIVKPGVET
+569 DYHYVTIVKPGQAT
-583 SFSCSSTT
+583 SFSCGNTS
-591 DADTWT
+591 
-597 GEVKVKPNADAVAK
+597 NADAWTKAVSVSPADNAIDK
-611 GTATSKRTAIS
+611 GTATSKRTAMPSI
-622 KAHTLAVGDIYYSD
+622 AHTLAVGDIYYSD

-642 SESLLSGKTPVGIV
+642 SEALLSGKTPVGIV
-656 GYVGENY
+656 GYLGENY

-676 HALVMCLKTIGSTGT
+676 HALVMCLKTIGSNGT
-691 TDNGS
+691 TGDAN
-696 TVTTDIGTK
+696 IGTR
-705 YAWYSSNTNAGI
+705 YAWYSSNTDAGR

-726 TGSCNQ
+726 TGSYDK

-740 TDVLISKWSTAAAA
+740 TNALILKWSTAAAA

-759 HYTELPVSSSKCSGW
+759 HYTTLPASSSKCSGW

-797 TGIYDGNTTTHPTL
+797 TGIYGDAASGSSL
-811 GFFNNMTTVT
+811 GFFSNMTTVT
-821 GNINS
+821 GNINK
-826 KLKKVGNNNYTEFFD
+826 KLKKVGNDNYTEFFG

-855 TGAVVVDSGVNNS
+855 TGAVLVDSGFNNS
-868 KGSGSVRFG
+868 KGSGSVRFIG
-877 SDRKTAQDPVRPFLA
+877 SYGYKTYQFPVRPFLA

>member
-54 QSSAAKS
+54 QSSTAKS

-115 TLVSSSSW
+115 TLVSNSSW

-132 YTKIGAIQSFF
+132 YTKSGASRSFF

-158 GGTQAWPTDGALSFY
+158 GDMQAWPTDGALSFY

-201 STNLGSQPDLIVA
+201 STSLGSQPDLIVA
-214 KSENISRT
+214 KSEKISRT
-222 SSSANTAVQLE
+222 SSSANTAVQLK

-271 TGTWGSLG
+271 TATWGSLG
-279 AASARYAISLGSG
+279 AASASYAIRLGTN

-344 LAGTSWAAGK
+344 LANTSWAAGK

-366 TLQLGD
+366 TLQLGG

-378 WSNSYTSTT
+378 WSSSYTSTT
-387 NPLKSAYANGDKMGL
+387 NHLKSAYANGDKMGL
-402 FVVDDS
+402 FVVDDG

-418 SYNGSAWSLPSGSK
+418 SYNGSAWSLPSGTK
-432 QKFSPKY
+432 CTFSPKY

-448 SSLTGLPAQGASVS
+448 ASLTGLPALNATVS

-470 FSSAISTWSSS
+470 FSSAISTWSST

-489 LAKMNACDL
+489 PAKMNDCDL

-512 QFADNTH
+512 QFSANTH

-530 KEVENIYHIKGYEA
+530 KTLDNTYHLSTYPE
-544 YTWKYDKTPVYAY
+544 YTWTHGKTTIHAVASV
-557 AGFSGRSLYNVA
+557 SGRILYKVA
-569 SHQYVAIVKPGVET
+569 DYHYVTIVKPGQAT
-583 SFSCSSTT
+583 SFSCGKTS
-591 DADTWT
+591 DADAWT
-597 GEVKVKPNADAVAK
+597 TAVSVSPAANAIAK

-642 SESLLSGKTPVGIV
+642 SESLLSDKTPVGIV

-676 HALVMCLKTIGSTGT
+676 HALVMCLKTIGSTET
-691 TDNGS
+691 TS
-696 TVTTDIGTK
+696 IGTG
-705 YAWYSSNTNAGI
+705 YAWYSSNTDAGR
-717 TKINSKDLL
+717 TKINSKELL
-726 TGSCNQ
+726 TGSNDKI
-732 TYGSGVTE
+732 YGSGATE
-740 TDVLISKWSTAAAA
+740 TNALITKWSTAAAA

-759 HYTELPVSSSKCSGW
+759 NYTTLKASSSKCSGW

-786 SKLGAEFSSDW
+786 STLGAAFSRDW
-797 TGIYDGNTTTHPTL
+797 TGIWDGNTTTHPTL

-821 GNINS
+821 SNINN
-826 KLKKVGNNNYTEFFD
+826 KLKKVGDNKYTEFFGD
-841 ATNTWAWTSSEFSA
+841 TNTSAWTSSEFSA
-855 TGAVVVDSGVNNS
+855 TDAVYVDSGVDDS

-877 SDRKTAQDPVRPFLA
+877 SYGYYYSGNGKTGQGPVRPFLA

>member
-54 QSSAAKS
+54 QSSTAKS

-99 SMAETANAA
+99 SMAETAHAA

-115 TLVSSSSW
+115 TLVSNSSW

-132 YTKIGAIQSFF
+132 YNKSGASQSFF

-158 GGTQAWPTDGALSFY
+158 GDTQAWPTDGALSFY

-201 STNLGSQPDLIVA
+201 STSLGSQPDLIVA

-222 SSSANTAVQLE
+222 SSSANTAVQLK

-279 AASARYAISLGSG
+279 AASASYAIRLGTN

-366 TLQLGD
+366 TLQLGG

-378 WSNSYTSTT
+378 WSRSYTSTT
-387 NPLKSAYANGDKMGL
+387 HHLKSAYANGDMMGL

-418 SYNGSAWSLPSGSK
+418 SYNGSAWSLPSGTQ

-448 SSLTGLPAQGASVS
+448 ASLTGLPALSATVS
-462 DVTSAKAF
+462 DVSTATAF
-470 FSSAISTWSSS
+470 FSSAINTWSSN
-481 KLATDQST
+481 KLATDQTT

-512 QFADNTH
+512 QFAANTH

-530 KEVENIYHIKGYEA
+530 KTLDNKYHLSTYTS
-544 YTWKYDKTPVYAY
+544 YTWTHGTTTIHAVASV
-557 AGFSGRSLYNVA
+557 SGRSLYKVA
-569 SHQYVAIVKPGVET
+569 DYHYVSIVKPGQAT
-583 SFSCSSTT
+583 SFSCGSTS
-591 DADTWT
+591 DADAWT
-597 GEVKVKPNADAVAK
+597 AAVSVSPAANAIDK
-611 GTATSKRTAIS
+611 GTATSKRTAMPSI
-622 KAHTLAVGDIYYSD
+622 AHTLAVGDIYYSD

-642 SESLLSGKTPVGIV
+642 SEALLSGKTAVGIV
-656 GYVGENY
+656 GYLGNNY
-663 WTEKQLKS
+663 WTETQLKS

-676 HALVMCLKTIGSTGT
+676 HALVMCLKTIGSNGT
-691 TDNGS
+691 TGDAN
-696 TVTTDIGTK
+696 IGTR
-705 YAWYSSNTNAGI
+705 YAWYSSNTDAGI

-726 TGSCNQ
+726 TGSYDK

-740 TDVLISKWSTAAAA
+740 TDALISKWNTAAAA

-759 HYTELPVSSSKCSGW
+759 HYTTLPASSSKCSGW

-797 TGIYDGNTTTHPTL
+797 TGIWDGNTTTHPTF

-821 GNINS
+821 SNINK
-826 KLKKVGNNNYTEFFD
+826 KLKKVGDNNYTEFFGD
-841 ATNTWAWTSSEFSA
+841 KNTWAWTSSEFSA
-855 TGAVVVDSGVNNS
+855 TYAVFVDSGVNNS
-868 KGSGSVRFG
+868 KGSGSVRFHIG
-877 SDRKTAQDPVRPFLA
+877 TKTGQWPVRPFLA

>member
-17 LMSALVCSAC
+17 LMSVLVCSAC

-54 QSSAAKS
+54 QSSTAKS

-132 YTKIGAIQSFF
+132 YTKSGASQSFF
-143 QDQKAS
+143 QDQKAR

-158 GGTQAWPTDGALSFY
+158 GATQAWPTDGTLSFY
-173 AYAPYQHASL
+173 AYAPYPHASL

-201 STNLGSQPDLIVA
+201 STSLGSQPDLIVA

-222 SSSANTAVQLE
+222 SSSPNSAVQLK

-252 TVKSITVKNV
+252 TVKSIKVKNV

-279 AASARYAISLGSG
+279 AASASYAISLGTS

-366 TLQLGD
+366 TLQLGG

-378 WSNSYTSTT
+378 WSRSYTSTT
-387 NPLKSAYANGDKMGL
+387 YHLKSAYAYGDKMGL

-448 SSLTGLPAQGASVS
+448 ASLMGLPAQGASVS
-462 DVTSAKAF
+462 DVSSAKAF
-470 FSSAISTWSSS
+470 FSSAISTWSST
-481 KLATDQST
+481 KLAPDQST
-489 LAKMNACDL
+489 LPKMNDCDL

-512 QFADNTH
+512 QFSANTH

-530 KEVENIYHIKGYEA
+530 KTLPYTYYLSNYPS
-544 YTWKYDKTPVYAY
+544 YTWTHGTTTIHAVASV
-557 AGFSGRSLYNVA
+557 SGRSLYRVA
-569 SHQYVAIVKPGVET
+569 DYHYVTIVKPGTAT
-583 SFSCSSTT
+583 SFSCGKTS
-591 DADTWT
+591 DADAWT
-597 GEVKVKPNADAVAK
+597 VAVSVSPAANAIAK

-622 KAHTLAVGDIYYSD
+622 IAHTLAVGDIYYSD

-642 SESLLSGKTPVGIV
+642 SEALLSGKKPVGIV
-656 GYVGENY
+656 GYIGDNN
-663 WTEKQLKS
+663 WTENQLKS

-691 TDNGS
+691 TS
-696 TVTTDIGTK
+696 IGTVF
-705 YAWYSSNTNAGI
+705 AWYSSDTDAGR
-717 TKINSKDLL
+717 TKINSKALL
-726 TGSCNQ
+726 TGSYNQ

-740 TDVLISKWSTAAAA
+740 TNALISKWSTAAAA

-759 HYTELPVSSSKCSGW
+759 YYTTLKASSSKCSGW
-774 FLPTAGQYYAVM
+774 FLPTAGQFYAVM
-786 SKLGAEFSSDW
+786 KRLGAAFSSDW
-797 TGIYDGNTTTHPTL
+797 TGIYGDAASGSTL
-811 GFFNNMTTVT
+811 GFFSNMITVT
-821 GNINS
+821 GNINN
-826 KLKKVGNNNYTEFFD
+826 KLKKVGNNNYTEFFG

-855 TGAVVVDSGVNNS
+855 TNAVFVDSGVDDS
-868 KGSGSVRFG
+868 KGSGSVRFSSSYG
-877 SDRKTAQDPVRPFLA
+877 PGLKTTQRPVRPFLA

>member
-33 SGNIPL
+33 SGNISL

-132 YTKIGAIQSFF
+132 YTKSGASRSFF

-158 GGTQAWPTDGALSFY
+158 GDTQAWPTDGALSFY

-201 STNLGSQPDLIVA
+201 STSSLGSQPDLIVA

-222 SSSANTAVQLE
+222 SSSANTAVQLK

-279 AASARYAISLGSG
+279 AASASYAISLGTS

-344 LAGTSWAAGK
+344 LVGTSWDAGK

-366 TLQLGD
+366 TLQLGG

-378 WSNSYTSTT
+378 WSSSYTSTT
-387 NPLKSAYANGDKMGL
+387 NHLKSAYANGDKMGL

-448 SSLTGLPAQGASVS
+448 SSLTGLPAQGASVG
-462 DVTSAKAF
+462 DVSSAKAF
-470 FSSAISTWSSS
+470 FSSAISIWSSS

-512 QFADNTH
+512 QFAANTH

-530 KEVENIYHIKGYEA
+530 KTVPYTYHLSTYPE
-544 YTWKYDKTPVYAY
+544 YTWTHGTNTIHAVASV
-557 AGFSGRSLYNVA
+557 SGRHLYKVA
-569 SHQYVAIVKPGVET
+569 DYHYVSIVKPGQAT
-583 SFSCSSTT
+583 SFSCGSTS
-591 DADTWT
+591 DADAWT
-597 GEVKVKPNADAVAK
+597 AAVSVSPAPNAIAK
-611 GTATSKRTAIS
+611 GTATSKCTAIS
-622 KAHTLAVGDIYYSD
+622 IAHTLAVGDIYYSD

-691 TDNGS
+691 TS
-696 TVTTDIGTK
+696 IGTG
-705 YAWYSSNTNAGI
+705 YAWYSSNTNAGRP
-717 TKINSKDLL
+717 KVNSKALL
-726 TGSCNQ
+726 TGSYNQ

-740 TDVLISKWSTAAAA
+740 TNALITKWSTAAAA
-754 AYQAK
+754 AYQAM
-759 HYTELPVSSSKCSGW
+759 HYTTLPASSSKCSGW

-786 SKLGAEFSSDW
+786 STLGAAFSSDW
-797 TGIYDGNTTTHPTL
+797 TGIYGDAASGSTL
-811 GFFNNMTTVT
+811 GFFSNMTTVT
-821 GNINS
+821 GNINN
-826 KLKKVGNNNYTEFFD
+826 KLKKVGNNNYTEFFG

-855 TGAVVVDSGVNNS
+855 TYAVYVDSGVDDS
-868 KGSGSVRFG
+868 KGSGSVRFSGG
-877 SDRKTAQDPVRPFLA
+877 SPKTTQIPVRPFLA

>member
-54 QSSAAKS
+54 QSSTAKS

-123 TGEFGVSAV
+123 TGEFVVSAV
-132 YTKIGAIQSFF
+132 YTKSGASQSFF

-158 GGTQAWPTDGALSFY
+158 GATQAWPTDGALSFY

-201 STNLGSQPDLIVA
+201 STSLGSQPDLIVA

-222 SSSANTAVQLE
+222 SSLPNSAVQLK

-252 TVKSITVKNV
+252 TVKSIKVKNV

-279 AASARYAISLGSG
+279 AASASYAISLGTS

-309 SSALLMVPQTFAAG
+309 SSALLMVPQTFDAG

-378 WSNSYTSTT
+378 WSRSYTSTT
-387 NPLKSAYANGDKMGL
+387 YHLKSAYADGDKMGL

-418 SYNGSAWSLPSGSK
+418 SYNGSAWSLPSGTK
-432 QKFSPKY
+432 CTFSPKY

-448 SSLTGLPAQGASVS
+448 ASLTGLPVQGASVS

-498 QIGKGSLTSDGTKI
+498 QIGMGSLTSDGTKI
-512 QFADNTH
+512 QFSANTH

-530 KEVENIYHIKGYEA
+530 KTVPNTYHLSTYPE
-544 YTWKYDKTPVYAY
+544 YTWTHGETTVHAV
-557 AGFSGRSLYNVA
+557 ASVSGRNLYKVA
-569 SHQYVAIVKPGVET
+569 DYHYVTIVKPGQAT
-583 SFSCSSTT
+583 SFSCGSTS
-591 DADTWT
+591 DADAW
-597 GEVKVKPNADAVAK
+597 KVAVSVSPAANAIAT
-611 GTATSKRTAIS
+611 GTATSKRTAMPSI
-622 KAHTLAVGDIYYSD
+622 AHNLAVGDIYYSD
-636 GALSSQ
+636 GALSSW
-642 SESLLSGKTPVGIV
+642 SEALLSGKTPVGIV
-656 GYVGENY
+656 GYVGDNY
-663 WTEKQLKS
+663 WTENQLKS

-691 TDNGS
+691 TSIGNG
-696 TVTTDIGTK
+696 
-705 YAWYSSNTNAGI
+705 YAWYSSNTDAGR
-717 TKINSKDLL
+717 TKINSKALL
-726 TGSCNQ
+726 TGSYDKA
-732 TYGSGVTE
+732 YGSGVSE
-740 TDVLISKWSTAAAA
+740 TDALISKWNTAAAA

-759 HYTELPVSSSKCSGW
+759 HYTTLPASSSKCSGW

-797 TGIYDGNTTTHPTL
+797 TGIYGDAASGSTL
-811 GFFNNMTTVT
+811 GFFSNMTTVT
-821 GNINS
+821 SNINN
-826 KLKKVGNNNYTEFFD
+826 KLKKVGDNKYTEFFG

-855 TGAVVVDSGVNNS
+855 TDAVFVDSGVDDS
-868 KGSGSVRFG
+868 KGSGSVRF
-877 SDRKTAQDPVRPFLA
+877 SINSKTSQRPVRPFLA

>member
-132 YTKIGAIQSFF
+132 YTKSEASRSFF

-158 GGTQAWPTDGALSFY
+158 GDTQAWPTDGALSFY

-201 STNLGSQPDLIVA
+201 STSLGSQPDLIVA

-222 SSSANTAVQLE
+222 SSSANTAVQLK

-279 AASARYAISLGSG
+279 AASASYAISLGTS

-344 LAGTSWAAGK
+344 LAGTSWDAGK

-366 TLQLGD
+366 TLQLGG
-372 ITFPTS
+372 IAFPTS
-378 WSNSYTSTT
+378 WSHSYTSTT

-462 DVTSAKAF
+462 DVSSAKAF

-481 KLATDQST
+481 KLAPDQST
-489 LAKMNACDL
+489 LDKMNACDL
-498 QIGKGSLTSDGTKI
+498 QIGMGSLTSDGTKI
-512 QFADNTH
+512 QFAANTH

-530 KEVENIYHIKGYEA
+530 KTVPNTYHLSTYSE
-544 YTWKYDKTPVYAY
+544 YTWTHGTTTIHAVASV
-557 AGFSGRSLYNVA
+557 SGRNLYKVA
-569 SHQYVAIVKPGVET
+569 DYHYVTIVKPGQAT
-583 SFSCSSTT
+583 SFSCGSTS
-591 DADTWT
+591 DADAWT
-597 GEVKVKPNADAVAK
+597 EAVLVSPADNAIDK

-622 KAHTLAVGDIYYSD
+622 IAHTLAVGDIYYSD

-691 TDNGS
+691 TS
-696 TVTTDIGTK
+696 IGTG
-705 YAWYSSNTNAGI
+705 YAWYSSNTDAGRP
-717 TKINSKDLL
+717 KVNSKALL
-726 TGSCNQ
+726 TGSNNQ
-732 TYGSGVTE
+732 TYGSGFNE
-740 TDVLISKWSTAAAA
+740 TNELITKWSTAAAA
-754 AYQAK
+754 AYHAK
-759 HYTELPVSSSKCSGW
+759 HYTELSASSSKCSGW

-786 SKLGAEFSSDW
+786 STLGAAFSNDW
-797 TGIYDGNTTTHPTL
+797 TGIYGDAASGSTL
-811 GFFNNMTTVT
+811 GFFSNMTIVT
-821 GNINS
+821 GNINN
-826 KLKKVGNNNYTEFFD
+826 KLKKVGNNNYTEFFG
-841 ATNTWAWTSSEFSA
+841 ATNTWAWTSSEFSS
-855 TGAVVVDSGVNNS
+855 TYAVFIDSGVDDS
-868 KGSGSVRFG
+868 KGSGSVRFC
-877 SDRKTAQDPVRPFLA
+877 RYYKTYQKPVRPFLA

>member
-61 RAQSAFTG
+61 RVQSAFTG

-99 SMAETANAA
+99 SMDETANAA

-115 TLVSSSSW
+115 TLVSNSSW
-123 TGEFGVSAV
+123 PGEFGVSAV
-132 YTKIGAIQSFF
+132 YTKSGANQSFF

-158 GGTQAWPTDGALSFY
+158 GDPQAWPTDGTLSFY
-173 AYAPYQHASL
+173 AYAPYGDGSL

-189 DVTKNKTLRYVA
+189 AVSKSKTLRYVA
-201 STNLGSQPDLIVA
+201 STSNISAQPDLIVA

-222 SSSANTAVQLE
+222 SSLPNSAVQLK

-279 AASARYAISLGSG
+279 AASASYAISLGTS

-344 LAGTSWAAGK
+344 LAGTSWGAGK

-378 WSNSYTSTT
+378 WSRSYTSTT
-387 NPLKSAYANGDKMGL
+387 NHLKSAYADGDKMGL

-418 SYNGSAWSLPSGSK
+418 SYNGSAWSLPSGTK
-432 QKFSPKY
+432 CTFSPKY

-448 SSLTGLPAQGASVS
+448 PSLTGLPAQGASVS
-462 DVTSAKAF
+462 DVSSAKAF

-481 KLATDQST
+481 KLAPDQST

-498 QIGKGSLTSDGTKI
+498 QIGMGSLTSDGTKI
-512 QFADNTH
+512 QFSANTH

-557 AGFSGRSLYNVA
+557 AGFSGNSLYNVA
-569 SHQYVAIVKPGVET
+569 SHQYVAIVKPGIET

-597 GEVKVKPNADAVAK
+597 GEVKVKPNADSVEK
-611 GTATSKRTAIS
+611 GTAISSRSTYSKE
-622 KAHTLAVGDIYYSD
+622 HTLAVGDIYYSD
-636 GALSSQ
+636 GALSSW
-642 SESLLSGKTPVGIV
+642 SEALLSGKKPVGIV
-656 GYVGENY
+656 GYIGNDY
-663 WTEKQLKS
+663 WTEKGV
-671 SNKGG
+671 NGKGG
-676 HALVMCLKTIGSTGT
+676 HALVMCLKTIGSTGS
-691 TDNGS
+691 TDM
-696 TVTTDIGTK
+696 GTR
-705 YAWYSSNTNAGI
+705 YAWYSSNSDAGR
-717 TKINSKDLL
+717 TKVS
-726 TGSCNQ
+726 TGALIRGSSSQ
-732 TYGSGVTE
+732 TYGSGYTE
-740 TDVLISKWSTAAAA
+740 TAALVAKGSAYAAATAAKN
-754 AYQAK
+754 YKDLPAK
-759 HYTELPVSSSKCSGW
+759 STKCTGW
-774 FLPTAGQYYAVM
+774 FLPSAGQYYAVM
-786 SKLGAEFSSDW
+786 KQLGG
-797 TGIYDGNTTTHPTL
+797 GISPDTWNIND
-811 GFFNNMTTVT
+811 FFGNMTTVS
-821 GNINS
+821 GKINTALS
-826 KLKKVGNNNYTEFFD
+826 KVGANNYTEYFQGV
-841 ATNTWAWTSSEFSA
+841 NTWEWTSSEFSA
-855 TGAVVVDSGVNNS
+855 TLAVLVDSGVDDS
-868 KGSGSVRFG
+868 KGSGSVRFING
-877 SDRKTAQDPVRPFLA
+877 DGKTGQLPVRPFLA

>member
-93 VDNTAG
+93 VDNTAD
-99 SMAETANAA
+99 SMAETANVA

-132 YTKIGAIQSFF
+132 YTKSGASRSFF

-158 GGTQAWPTDGALSFY
+158 GDTQAWPTDGALSFY

-201 STNLGSQPDLIVA
+201 STNLGRQPDLIVA

-222 SSSANTAVQLE
+222 SSSANNAVQLK

-279 AASARYAISLGSG
+279 AASASYAISLGTS

-344 LAGTSWAAGK
+344 LAGTSWDAGK

-366 TLQLGD
+366 TLQLGG

-378 WSNSYTSTT
+378 WSRSYTSTT

-448 SSLTGLPAQGASVS
+448 SSLTGLPAQDASVS
-462 DVTSAKAF
+462 DVSSAKAF
-470 FSSAISTWSSS
+470 FSSAISTWSSR

-489 LAKMNACDL
+489 LDKMNACDL

-512 QFADNTH
+512 QFAANTH

-557 AGFSGRSLYNVA
+557 AGFSGRILYNVA

-611 GTATSKRTAIS
+611 GTAISSRSTYSKE
-622 KAHTLAVGDIYYSD
+622 HTLAVGDIYYSD

-642 SESLLSGKTPVGIV
+642 SESLLSDKTPVGIV

-671 SNKGG
+671 RNKGG
-676 HALVMCLKTIGSTGT
+676 HALVMCLKTIGSTET
-691 TDNGS
+691 TS
-696 TVTTDIGTK
+696 IGTR
-705 YAWYSSNTNAGI
+705 YAWYSSNTDAGRP
-717 TKINSKDLL
+717 KVNSKALL
-726 TGSCNQ
+726 TGSYNQ
-732 TYGSGVTE
+732 TYGSGFNE
-740 TDVLISKWSTAAAA
+740 TNELITKWSTAAAA

-759 HYTELPVSSSKCSGW
+759 YYTTPKASSSKCSGW

-786 SKLGAEFSSDW
+786 SKLGAEFSRDW
-797 TGIYDGNTTTHPTL
+797 TGIWDGNTITHPTS

-821 GNINS
+821 GNIND
-826 KLKKVGNNNYTEFFD
+826 KLKKVGNNNYTEFFG

-855 TGAVVVDSGVNNS
+855 TYAVLVDSGVGDS
-868 KGSGSVRFG
+868 EGSGSVRFNG
-877 SDRKTAQDPVRPFLA
+877 LGIKTNQFPVRPFLA

>member
-132 YTKIGAIQSFF
+132 YTKSEASRSFF

-158 GGTQAWPTDGALSFY
+158 GDTQAWPTDGALSFY

-201 STNLGSQPDLIVA
+201 STSLGSQPDLIVA

-222 SSSANTAVQLE
+222 SSSANTAVQLK

-279 AASARYAISLGSG
+279 AASASYAISLGTS

-344 LAGTSWAAGK
+344 LAGTSWDAGK

-366 TLQLGD
+366 TLQLGG
-372 ITFPTS
+372 IAFPTS
-378 WSNSYTSTT
+378 WSHSYTSTT

-462 DVTSAKAF
+462 DVSSAKAF

-481 KLATDQST
+481 KLAPDQST
-489 LAKMNACDL
+489 LDKMNACDL
-498 QIGKGSLTSDGTKI
+498 QIGMGSLTSDGTKI
-512 QFADNTH
+512 QFVANTH

-530 KEVENIYHIKGYEA
+530 KTVPNTYHLSTYSE
-544 YTWKYDKTPVYAY
+544 YTWTHGTTTIHAVASV
-557 AGFSGRSLYNVA
+557 SGRNLYKVA
-569 SHQYVAIVKPGVET
+569 DYHYVTIVKPGQAT
-583 SFSCSSTT
+583 SFSCGSTSDD
-591 DADTWT
+591 DAWT
-597 GEVKVKPNADAVAK
+597 EAVSVSPADNAIDK

-622 KAHTLAVGDIYYSD
+622 IAHTLAVGDIYYSD
-636 GALSSQ
+636 GAMTHQ
-642 SESLLSGKTPVGIV
+642 SEALASGKTPIGIV
-656 GYVGENY
+656 GYLGSDY
-663 WTEKQLKS
+663 WTEKGVS
-671 SNKGG
+671 GKGG
-676 HALVMCLKTIGSTGT
+676 HALVMCLKTIGSTGKT
-691 TDNGS
+691 S
-696 TVTTDIGTK
+696 IGTG
-705 YAWYSSNTNAGI
+705 YAWYSSNIDAGR
-717 TKINSKDLL
+717 TKVTSKSDIVNSYYQ
-726 TGSCNQ
+726 S
-732 TYGSGVTE
+732 YGSGYTE
-740 TDVLISKWSTAAAA
+740 TNALILKWGQNAAA
-754 AYQAK
+754 AYQAQNYK
-759 HYTELPVSSSKCSGW
+759 TLPANSSKCTGW

-786 SKLGAEFSSDW
+786 TTLGAPFSDDW
-797 TGIYDGNTTTHPTL
+797 TGIWDGNTSTHPKL

-821 GNINS
+821 TNINN
-826 KLKKVGNNNYTEFFD
+826 KLKKVGDSNYTEFFGD
-841 ATNTWAWTSSEFSA
+841 INTWAWTSSEFSS
-855 TGAVVVDSGVNNS
+855 TDAVGIDSGVDDS
-868 KGSGSVRFG
+868 EGSGSVRFRYDFYG
-877 SDRKTAQDPVRPFLA
+877 KTGQDPVRPFLA

>member
-132 YTKIGAIQSFF
+132 YTKSEASRSFF

-158 GGTQAWPTDGALSFY
+158 GDTQAWPTDGALSFY

-201 STNLGSQPDLIVA
+201 STSLGSQPDLIVA

-222 SSSANTAVQLE
+222 SSSANTAVQLK

-279 AASARYAISLGSG
+279 AASASYAISLGTS

-344 LAGTSWAAGK
+344 LAGTSWDAGK

-366 TLQLGD
+366 TLQLGG
-372 ITFPTS
+372 IAFPTS
-378 WSNSYTSTT
+378 WSHSYTSTT

-462 DVTSAKAF
+462 DVSSAKAF

-481 KLATDQST
+481 KLAPDQST
-489 LAKMNACDL
+489 LDKMNACDL
-498 QIGKGSLTSDGTKI
+498 QIGMGSLTSDGTKI
-512 QFADNTH
+512 QFAANTH

-530 KEVENIYHIKGYEA
+530 KTVPNTYHLSTYSE
-544 YTWKYDKTPVYAY
+544 YTWTHGTTTIHAVASV
-557 AGFSGRSLYNVA
+557 SGRNLYKVA
-569 SHQYVAIVKPGVET
+569 DYHYVTIVKPGQAT
-583 SFSCSSTT
+583 SFSCGSTS
-591 DADTWT
+591 DADAWT
-597 GEVKVKPNADAVAK
+597 EAVLVSPADNAIDK
-611 GTATSKRTAIS
+611 GIATSKRTAIS
-622 KAHTLAVGDIYYSD
+622 IAHTLAVGDIYYSD
-636 GALSSQ
+636 GAITKPKPEDISAARAN
-642 SESLLSGKTPVGIV
+642 GKTPIGVI
-656 GYVGENY
+656 GYLGNNK
-663 WTEKQLKS
+663 WTES
-671 SNKGG
+671 GTESGYGG
-676 HALVMCLKTIGSTGT
+676 HALVMCLKNIGSTST
-691 TDNGS
+691 TDMGS
-696 TVTTDIGTK
+696 G
-705 YAWYSSNTNAGI
+705 YRWYSSNEDCQR
-717 TKINSKDLL
+717 TKVDTGDKIRGSSDKD
-726 TGSCNQ
+726 
-732 TYGSGVTE
+732 YGSGYKE
-740 TDVLISKWSTAAAA
+740 TKVLVANGSAFEAANAA
-754 AYQAK
+754 K
-759 HYTELPVSSSKCSGW
+759 NYTSLPAPTNKCTGW
-774 FLPTAGQYYAVM
+774 FLPSAGQYYAVM
-786 SKLGAEFSSDW
+786 SQLGG
-797 TGIYDGNTTTHPTL
+797 GIKPDNWEINV
-811 GFFNNMTTVT
+811 FFENMTTVS
-821 GNINS
+821 GNINAALS
-826 KLKKVGNNNYTEFFD
+826 KVGPDQYTEFFQG
-841 ATNTWAWTSSEFSA
+841 TNTWAWTSSEFSS
-855 TGAVVVDSGVNNS
+855 TNAVGIDSGVDDS
-868 KGSGSVRFG
+868 KGSGSVRFALIT
-877 SDRKTAQDPVRPFLA
+877 SAKTGTRPVRPFLA

>member
-54 QSSAAKS
+54 QSSTAKS
-61 RAQSAFTG
+61 RVQSAFTG

-99 SMAETANAA
+99 SMAETAHAA

-115 TLVSSSSW
+115 TLVSSPSW

-132 YTKIGAIQSFF
+132 YTKSGASQSFF

-158 GGTQAWPTDGALSFY
+158 GDTQAWPTDGALSFY
-173 AYAPYQHASL
+173 AYAPYGDGSL

-189 DVTKNKTLRYVA
+189 AVSKSKTLRYVA
-201 STNLGSQPDLIVA
+201 STSNISAQPDLIVA

-222 SSSANTAVQLE
+222 SSLANTPVQLK

-271 TGTWGSLG
+271 TGTWGSWG
-279 AASARYAISLGSG
+279 AASASYAIRLGTN

-299 AGESKALTDG
+299 AGESKALTGG
-309 SSALLMVPQTFAAG
+309 SSALLMVPQDFDAG

-344 LAGTSWAAGK
+344 LAGTSWAAGR

-366 TLQLGD
+366 TLQLGG
-372 ITFPTS
+372 IIFPTS
-378 WSNSYTSTT
+378 WSSKYTSATHH
-387 NPLKSAYANGDKMGL
+387 LKSAYANGDKMGL

-418 SYNGSAWSLPSGSK
+418 SYNGSAWSLPSGTK
-432 QKFSPKY
+432 CTFSPKY

-448 SSLTGLPAQGASVS
+448 ASLTGLPAQGASVS
-462 DVTSAKAF
+462 DVSSAKAF
-470 FSSAISTWSSS
+470 FSSAISTWSST

-489 LAKMNACDL
+489 LPKMNACDL
-498 QIGKGSLTSDGTKI
+498 QIGQGSLTSDGTKI
-512 QFADNTH
+512 QFTGNTH

-530 KEVENIYHIKGYEA
+530 KTVPNTYHLSTYPE
-544 YTWKYDKTPVYAY
+544 YTWTHGTTTIHAVASV
-557 AGFSGRSLYNVA
+557 SGRSLYQVA
-569 SHQYVAIVKPGVET
+569 DYHYVTIVKPGQAT
-583 SFSCSSTT
+583 SFSCGKTS
-591 DADTWT
+591 DADAWT
-597 GEVKVKPNADAVAK
+597 AVSVSPAANTIAK

-622 KAHTLAVGDIYYSD
+622 IAHTLAVGDIYYSD

-691 TDNGS
+691 TS
-696 TVTTDIGTK
+696 IGTRF
-705 YAWYSSNTNAGI
+705 AWYSSNTNAGR
-717 TKINSKDLL
+717 TKINSKALL
-726 TGSCNQ
+726 TGSYDK
-732 TYGSGVTE
+732 TYGSGVNE
-740 TDVLISKWSTAAAA
+740 TNALINKWSTAAAA

-759 HYTELPVSSSKCSGW
+759 YYTTLKASSSKCSGW

-797 TGIYDGNTTTHPTL
+797 TGIYGDAASGSTL
-811 GFFNNMTTVT
+811 GFFSNMTSVT
-821 GNINS
+821 GNINH
-826 KLKKVGNNNYTEFFD
+826 KLKKVGDNNYTEFFG

-855 TGAVVVDSGVNNS
+855 TYAVYVDSGVDDS
-868 KGSGSVRFG
+868 KGSGSVRFSG
-877 SDRKTAQDPVRPFLA
+877 SFKTDQIPVRPFLA

>member
-54 QSSAAKS
+54 QSSTAKS

-115 TLVSSSSW
+115 SLVSSSSW

-132 YTKIGAIQSFF
+132 YTKSGASQSFF

-158 GGTQAWPTDGALSFY
+158 GDMQAWPTDGELSFY

-201 STNLGSQPDLIVA
+201 STTSLGSQPDLIVA

-222 SSSANTAVQLE
+222 SSSPNSAVQLK

-279 AASARYAISLGSG
+279 AASASYAIRLGTS

-309 SSALLMVPQTFAAG
+309 SSALLMVPQAFAAG

-329 MVFHDGNKDRTVTAS
+329 MVFHDGNKDRTVTAF
-344 LAGTSWAAGK
+344 LAGTSWDAGK

-366 TLQLGD
+366 TLQLGG

-378 WSNSYTSTT
+378 WSRSYTSTT

-462 DVTSAKAF
+462 DVSSAKAF
-470 FSSAISTWSSS
+470 FSSAISTWSSTM
-481 KLATDQST
+481 LAPDQST

-498 QIGKGSLTSDGTKI
+498 QIGMGSLTSDGTKI
-512 QFADNTH
+512 QFAANTH

-530 KEVENIYHIKGYEA
+530 KTVPNTYHLSTYPE
-544 YTWKYDKTPVYAY
+544 YTWTHGKTTVYAY

-611 GTATSKRTAIS
+611 GTAISSRSTYSKE
-622 KAHTLAVGDIYYSD
+622 HTLAVGDIYYSD

-656 GYVGENY
+656 GYVGEDY

-676 HALVMCLKTIGSTGT
+676 HALVMCLKTIGSNGT
-691 TDNGS
+691 TGDAN
-696 TVTTDIGTK
+696 IGTR
-705 YAWYSSNTNAGI
+705 YAWYSSNTDAGR

-726 TGSCNQ
+726 TGSCDK
-732 TYGSGVTE
+732 TYGSGVNE
-740 TDVLISKWSTAAAA
+740 TDALISKWSTAAAA

-759 HYTELPVSSSKCSGW
+759 HYTTLPASSSKCSGW

-786 SKLGAEFSSDW
+786 STLGAAFSSDW
-797 TGIYDGNTTTHPTL
+797 TGIWDGNTTTHPTA

-821 GNINS
+821 GNINN
-826 KLKKVGNNNYTEFFD
+826 KLKKVGNNNYTEFFG

-855 TGAVVVDSGVNNS
+855 TGAVYVDSGVDDS
-868 KGSGSVRFG
+868 KGSGSVRFNIG
-877 SDRKTAQDPVRPFLA
+877 NGTKTSQRPVRPFLA

>member
-99 SMAETANAA
+99 SMAETAHAA

-132 YTKIGAIQSFF
+132 YTKSGASQSFF

-158 GGTQAWPTDGALSFY
+158 GNTQAWPTDGTLSFY

-201 STNLGSQPDLIVA
+201 STSNISAQPDLIVA
-214 KSENISRT
+214 KSENDSRT
-222 SSSANTAVQLE
+222 SSKPNSPVPLK

-279 AASARYAISLGSG
+279 AASASYAIRLGSS

-344 LAGTSWAAGK
+344 LAGTSWDAGR

-366 TLQLGD
+366 TLQLGG

-378 WSNSYTSTT
+378 WSRSYTSTT
-387 NPLKSAYANGDKMGL
+387 NHLKSAYADGDKMGL

-418 SYNGSAWSLPSGSK
+418 SYNGSAWSLPSGTK
-432 QKFSPKY
+432 CTFSPKY

-448 SSLTGLPAQGASVS
+448 PSLTGLPAQGASVS
-462 DVTSAKAF
+462 DVTSATAF

-481 KLATDQST
+481 KLAPDQST

-512 QFADNTH
+512 QFSDNTH

-611 GTATSKRTAIS
+611 GTAISSRSTYSKE
-622 KAHTLAVGDIYYSD
+622 HTLAVGDIYYSD
-636 GALSSQ
+636 GALSSW
-642 SESLLSGKTPVGIV
+642 SEALLSGKTPVGIV

-663 WTEKQLKS
+663 WTEKQLMS

-691 TDNGS
+691 TG
-696 TVTTDIGTK
+696 TTGTTSIGTR
-705 YAWYSSNTNAGI
+705 YAWYSSNTDAGR
-717 TKINSKDLL
+717 TKINSKALL
-726 TGSCNQ
+726 TGSYDK
-732 TYGSGVTE
+732 TYGSGVNE
-740 TDVLISKWSTAAAA
+740 TNALISKWSTAAAA
-754 AYQAK
+754 AYQARN
-759 HYTELPVSSSKCSGW
+759 YTTLPASSSKCSGW
-774 FLPTAGQYYAVM
+774 FLPTAGQFYAVM

-797 TGIYDGNTTTHPTL
+797 TGIYGDAASGSTL
-811 GFFNNMTTVT
+811 GFFSNMTTVT
-821 GNINS
+821 SNINN
-826 KLKKVGNNNYTEFFD
+826 KLKKVGDNKYTEFFG

-855 TGAVVVDSGVNNS
+855 TYAVVVDSGVNNS
-868 KGSGSVRFG
+868 KGSGSVRFCG
-877 SDRKTAQDPVRPFLA
+877 DYKTNQFPVRPFLA

>member
-61 RAQSAFTG
+61 RVQSAFTG

-99 SMAETANAA
+99 SMAETAHAA

-132 YTKIGAIQSFF
+132 YTKSGVNRSFF

-158 GGTQAWPTDGALSFY
+158 GALQAWPTDGALSFY

-201 STNLGSQPDLIVA
+201 STSLGSQPDLIVA

-222 SSSANTAVQLE
+222 TSSPNFAVPLK

-271 TGTWGSLG
+271 TGTWGSWG
-279 AASARYAISLGSG
+279 AASASYAISLGTS

-299 AGESKALTDG
+299 AGESKALTGG

-329 MVFHDGNKDRTVTAS
+329 MVFHDGHKDRTVTAS
-344 LAGTSWAAGK
+344 LAGTSWDAGK

-366 TLQLGD
+366 TLQLGG

-378 WSNSYTSTT
+378 WSSKYTSAT
-387 NPLKSAYANGDKMGL
+387 NKLKSAYAKDDMMGL

-448 SSLTGLPAQGASVS
+448 PSLTGLPAQGASVS

-470 FSSAISTWSSS
+470 FSNAISTWSSS
-481 KLATDQST
+481 KLAPDQST

-512 QFADNTH
+512 QFSANTH

-611 GTATSKRTAIS
+611 GTAISSRSTYSKE
-622 KAHTLAVGDIYYSD
+622 HTLAVGDIYYSD

-642 SESLLSGKTPVGIV
+642 SEALLSGKTPVGIV
-656 GYVGENY
+656 GYLGENY

-691 TDNGS
+691 TS
-696 TVTTDIGTK
+696 IGTG
-705 YAWYSSNTNAGI
+705 YAWYSSNTNAGR

-726 TGSCNQ
+726 TGSYDK

-740 TDVLISKWSTAAAA
+740 TNALILKWSTAAAA

-759 HYTELPVSSSKCSGW
+759 HYTTLPASSSKCSGW

-797 TGIYDGNTTTHPTL
+797 TGIWDGNTTTHPTL
-811 GFFNNMTTVT
+811 GFFSNMTTVT

-826 KLKKVGNNNYTEFFD
+826 KLKKVGNNNYTEFFG

-855 TGAVVVDSGVNNS
+855 TGAVDVDSGVNNS

-877 SDRKTAQDPVRPFLA
+877 TDYKTGQNPVRPFLA

>member
-1 MYSIENKMKQ
+1 MINRRNYKNICVLLALTSI
-11 QAISFL
+11 S
-17 LMSALVCSAC
+17 C
-27 SDSQDL
+27 SDSEGWM
-33 SGNIPL
+33 SSIPL
-39 SGDRIAFQAELLDGF
+39 SNEKISFTASLQEGWSGGQGSGD
-54 QSSAAKS
+54 KS
-61 RAQSAFTG
+61 RAVKPDFPGLAR
-69 VAMEQKVLPL
+69 EQKVLST
-79 GGDLVEPLYLHPLE
+79 DEAFSKPLYLHPLE
-93 VDNTAG
+93 TENTTV
-99 SMAETANAA
+99 MNA
-108 IGMSSRG
+108 MPQTRG
-115 TLVSSSSW
+115 VMNESSW

-132 YTKIGAIQSFF
+132 YTKSEASRSFF

-158 GGTQAWPTDGALSFY
+158 GDTQAWPTDGALSFY
-173 AYAPYQHASL
+173 AYAPYQHVSL

-201 STNLGSQPDLIVA
+201 STSLGSQPDLIVA

-222 SSSANTAVQLE
+222 SSSANTAVQLK

-279 AASARYAISLGSG
+279 AASASYAISLGTS

-299 AGESKALTDG
+299 AGKSKALTDG

-344 LAGTSWAAGK
+344 LAGTSWDAGK

-366 TLQLGD
+366 TLQLGG
-372 ITFPTS
+372 IAFPTS
-378 WSNSYTSTT
+378 WSHSYTSTT

-462 DVTSAKAF
+462 DVSSAKAF

-481 KLATDQST
+481 KLAPDQST
-489 LAKMNACDL
+489 LDKMNACDL
-498 QIGKGSLTSDGTKI
+498 QIGMGSLTSDGTKI
-512 QFADNTH
+512 QFAANTH

-530 KEVENIYHIKGYEA
+530 KTVPNTYHLSTYSE
-544 YTWKYDKTPVYAY
+544 YTWTHGTTTIHAVASV
-557 AGFSGRSLYNVA
+557 SGRNLYKVA
-569 SHQYVAIVKPGVET
+569 DYHYVTIVKPGQAT
-583 SFSCSSTT
+583 SFSCGSTS
-591 DADTWT
+591 DADAWT
-597 GEVKVKPNADAVAK
+597 EAVLVSPADNAIDK

-622 KAHTLAVGDIYYSD
+622 IAHTLAVGDIYYSD

-691 TDNGS
+691 TS
-696 TVTTDIGTK
+696 IGTG
-705 YAWYSSNTNAGI
+705 YAWYSSNTDAGRP
-717 TKINSKDLL
+717 KVNSKALL
-726 TGSCNQ
+726 TGSKNQ
-732 TYGSGVTE
+732 IYGSGFNE
-740 TDVLISKWSTAAAA
+740 TNELITKWSTAAAA
-754 AYQAK
+754 AYHAK
-759 HYTELPVSSSKCSGW
+759 HYTELSASSSKCSGW

-786 SKLGAEFSSDW
+786 TNLGAPFSDDW
-797 TGIYDGNTTTHPTL
+797 TGIWDGNTSTHPKL
-811 GFFNNMTTVT
+811 GFFDNMYTVT
-821 GNINS
+821 TNINN
-826 KLKKVGNNNYTEFFD
+826 KLKKVGDSNYTEFFGSV
-841 ATNTWAWTSSEFSA
+841 NTWAWTSSEFSS
-855 TGAVVVDSGVNNS
+855 THAVFIDSGVDDS

-877 SDRKTAQDPVRPFLA
+877 GDSGKSLQIPVRPFLA

>member
-99 SMAETANAA
+99 SMAETAHAA

-132 YTKIGAIQSFF
+132 YTKSGASRSFF

-158 GGTQAWPTDGALSFY
+158 GNTQAWPTDGALSFY

-201 STNLGSQPDLIVA
+201 STSLGSQPDLIVA

-222 SSSANTAVQLE
+222 SSSANSAVQLK

-279 AASARYAISLGSG
+279 AASASYAIMLGTS

-344 LAGTSWAAGK
+344 LAGTSWAAGR

-366 TLQLGD
+366 TLQLGG

-378 WSNSYTSTT
+378 WSRSYTSTT
-387 NPLKSAYANGDKMGL
+387 NHLKSAYADGDKMGL

-462 DVTSAKAF
+462 DVSSAKAF
-470 FSSAISTWSSS
+470 FSIAISTWSSS
-481 KLATDQST
+481 KLAPDQST

-512 QFADNTH
+512 QFAANTH

-530 KEVENIYHIKGYEA
+530 KTLDNTYYLPTYPS
-544 YTWKYDKTPVYAY
+544 YTWTHGKTTVHAV
-557 AGFSGRSLYNVA
+557 ASVSGRSLYRVA
-569 SHQYVAIVKPGVET
+569 DYHYVTVVKPGQAT
-583 SFSCSSTT
+583 SFSCGSTS
-591 DADTWT
+591 DADAWT
-597 GEVKVKPNADAVAK
+597 AVVSVSPADNAIVKV
-611 GTATSKRTAIS
+611 TATSKRTAIS
-622 KAHTLAVGDIYYSD
+622 IAHTLAVGDIYYSD

-691 TDNGS
+691 TGDAN
-696 TVTTDIGTK
+696 IGTR
-705 YAWYSSNTNAGI
+705 YAWYSSNTDAGR
-717 TKINSKDLL
+717 TKINSKALL
-726 TGSCNQ
+726 TGSYNQ

-740 TDVLISKWSTAAAA
+740 TKALISKWSTAAAA

-759 HYTELPVSSSKCSGW
+759 NYTTLKASSSKCSGW

-797 TGIYDGNTTTHPTL
+797 TGIYGDAASGSTL
-811 GFFNNMTTVT
+811 GFFGNMTTVT
-821 GNINS
+821 GNINN
-826 KLKKVGNNNYTEFFD
+826 KLKKVGNNNYTEFFG

-855 TGAVVVDSGVNNS
+855 THAVYVDSGVDDR
-868 KGSGSVRFG
+868 KGAGSVRFYG
-877 SDRKTAQDPVRPFLA
+877 NVSLKTFQGPVRPFLA

>member
-132 YTKIGAIQSFF
+132 YTKSEASRSFF

-158 GGTQAWPTDGALSFY
+158 GDTQAWPTDGALSFY

-201 STNLGSQPDLIVA
+201 STSLGSQPDLIVA

-222 SSSANTAVQLE
+222 SSSANTAVQLK

-279 AASARYAISLGSG
+279 AASASYAISLGTS

-344 LAGTSWAAGK
+344 LAGTSWDAGK

-366 TLQLGD
+366 TLQLGG
-372 ITFPTS
+372 IAFPTS
-378 WSNSYTSTT
+378 WSHSYTSTT

-462 DVTSAKAF
+462 DVSSAKAF

-481 KLATDQST
+481 KLAPDQST
-489 LAKMNACDL
+489 LDKMNACDL
-498 QIGKGSLTSDGTKI
+498 QIGMGSLTSDGTKI
-512 QFADNTH
+512 QFAANTH

-530 KEVENIYHIKGYEA
+530 KTVPNTYHLSTYSE
-544 YTWKYDKTPVYAY
+544 YTWTHGTTTIHAVASV
-557 AGFSGRSLYNVA
+557 SGRNLYKVA
-569 SHQYVAIVKPGVET
+569 DYHYVTIVKPGQAT
-583 SFSCSSTT
+583 SFSCGSTS
-591 DADTWT
+591 DADAWT
-597 GEVKVKPNADAVAK
+597 EAVLVSPADNAIDK

-622 KAHTLAVGDIYYSD
+622 IAHTLAVGDIYYSD

-691 TDNGS
+691 TS
-696 TVTTDIGTK
+696 IGTG
-705 YAWYSSNTNAGI
+705 YAWYSSNTNTDAGRPKV
-717 TKINSKDLL
+717 TSKALL
-726 TGSCNQ
+726 TGSMNQ
-732 TYGSGVTE
+732 IYGSGFNE
-740 TDVLISKWSTAAAA
+740 TKELITKWSTAAAA
-754 AYQAK
+754 AYHAK
-759 HYTELPVSSSKCSGW
+759 HYTELSASSSKCSGW

-786 SKLGAEFSSDW
+786 TNLGALFSDDW
-797 TGIYDGNTTTHPTL
+797 TGIWDGNTSTHPKL
-811 GFFNNMTTVT
+811 GFFDNMYTVT
-821 GNINS
+821 TNINN
-826 KLKKVGNNNYTEFFD
+826 KLKTVGDSNYTEFFGSV
-841 ATNTWAWTSSEFSA
+841 NTWAWTSSEFDP
-855 TGAVVVDSGVNNS
+855 TYAVFIDSGVDDF
-868 KGSGSVRFG
+868 KGSGSVRFD
-877 SDRKTAQDPVRPFLA
+877 SRYYKTITLPVRPFLA

>member
-99 SMAETANAA
+99 SMAESAHAA

-115 TLVSSSSW
+115 TLVSNSSW

-132 YTKIGAIQSFF
+132 YTKSGANRSFF
-143 QDQKAS
+143 QDQKAR

-158 GGTQAWPTDGALSFY
+158 GDPQAWPTDGALSFY
-173 AYAPYQHASL
+173 AYAPYGDGSL

-189 DVTKNKTLRYVA
+189 AVSKSKTLRYVA
-201 STNLGSQPDLIVA
+201 STSNISAQPDLIVA

-222 SSSANTAVQLE
+222 SSSANKPVPLK

-279 AASARYAISLGSG
+279 AASASYAISLGTS
-292 GAGIAVK
+292 GAGIDVK

-309 SSALLMVPQTFAAG
+309 SSALLMVPQTFDAG

-329 MVFHDGNKDRTVTAS
+329 MVFHDGKQDRTVTAS
-344 LAGTSWAAGK
+344 LAGTSWDAGK

-366 TLQLGD
+366 TLQLGA
-372 ITFPTS
+372 INFPTS
-378 WSNSYTSTT
+378 WSSKYTSATHH
-387 NPLKSAYANGDKMGL
+387 LKSAYANGDMMGL

-432 QKFSPKY
+432 LKFSPKY

-470 FSSAISTWSSS
+470 FSSAINNWSSS
-481 KLATDQST
+481 KLAPDQST

-498 QIGKGSLTSDGTKI
+498 QIGKGSLTSDGTKF
-512 QFADNTH
+512 QFTGNTH

-530 KEVENIYHIKGYEA
+530 KALPVTYYLSSYPE
-544 YTWKYDKTPVYAY
+544 YTWTRTATIHAVASV
-557 AGFSGRSLYNVA
+557 SGRSLYQVA
-569 SHQYVAIVKPGVET
+569 DYHYVTIVKPGQAT
-583 SFSCSSTT
+583 SFSCGKTS
-591 DADTWT
+591 DADAWT
-597 GEVKVKPNADAVAK
+597 AAVFVSPAANAIAT
-611 GTATSKRTAIS
+611 GTATSKRTAMTSI
-622 KAHTLAVGDIYYSD
+622 AHTLAVGDIYYSD

-642 SESLLSGKTPVGIV
+642 SEALLSGTPVGIV
-656 GYVGENY
+656 GYVGNDY
-663 WTEKQLKS
+663 WTETQLKS

-691 TDNGS
+691 TS
-696 TVTTDIGTK
+696 IGTRF
-705 YAWYSSNTNAGI
+705 AWYSSKTDAGR
-717 TKINSKDLL
+717 TKINSKALL
-726 TGSCNQ
+726 TGSYNQ
-732 TYGSGVTE
+732 PYGSGVTE
-740 TDVLISKWSTAAAA
+740 TNALISKWSTAAAA

-759 HYTELPVSSSKCSGW
+759 NYTTPEALPSKCSGW
-774 FLPTAGQYYAVM
+774 FLPTVGQYYAVM
-786 SKLGAEFSSDW
+786 STLGAAFSSDW
-797 TGIYDGNTTTHPTL
+797 TGINGTAASGSTK
-811 GFFNNMTTVT
+811 GFFSNMTTVT
-821 GNINS
+821 SNINN
-826 KLKKVGNNNYTEFFD
+826 KLKKVGDNNYTEFFG
-841 ATNTWAWTSSEFSA
+841 ATNTWAWTSSELSDMF
-855 TGAVVVDSGVNNS
+855 AVLVDSGGADS
-868 KGSGSVRFG
+868 QGSGSVRFTFG
-877 SDRKTAQDPVRPFLA
+877 HKAFQVPVRPFLA

>member
-54 QSSAAKS
+54 QSSTAKS

-115 TLVSSSSW
+115 TLVSNSSW

-132 YTKIGAIQSFF
+132 YTKSGASRSFF

-158 GGTQAWPTDGALSFY
+158 GDMQAWPTDGALSFY

-201 STNLGSQPDLIVA
+201 STSLGSQPDLIVA
-214 KSENISRT
+214 KSEKISRT
-222 SSSANTAVQLE
+222 SSSANTAVQLK

-279 AASARYAISLGSG
+279 AASASYAIRLGTN

-344 LAGTSWAAGK
+344 LANTSWAAGK

-366 TLQLGD
+366 TLQLGG

-378 WSNSYTSTT
+378 WSSSYTSTT
-387 NPLKSAYANGDKMGL
+387 NHLKSAYANGDKMGL
-402 FVVDDS
+402 FVVDDG

-418 SYNGSAWSLPSGSK
+418 SYNGSAWSLPSGTK
-432 QKFSPKY
+432 CTFSPKY

-448 SSLTGLPAQGASVS
+448 ASLTGLPALNATVS

-470 FSSAISTWSSS
+470 FSSAISTWSST

-489 LAKMNACDL
+489 PAKMNDCDL

-512 QFADNTH
+512 QFSANTH

-530 KEVENIYHIKGYEA
+530 KTLDNTYHLSTYPE
-544 YTWKYDKTPVYAY
+544 YTWTHGKTTVHAV
-557 AGFSGRSLYNVA
+557 ASVSGRSLYKVA
-569 SHQYVAIVKPGVET
+569 DYHYVTIVKPGQAT
-583 SFSCSSTT
+583 SFSCGKTS
-591 DADTWT
+591 DADAWT
-597 GEVKVKPNADAVAK
+597 TAVSVSPAANAIAK

-642 SESLLSGKTPVGIV
+642 SESLLSDKTPVGIV

-676 HALVMCLKTIGSTGT
+676 HALVMCLKTIGSTET
-691 TDNGS
+691 TS
-696 TVTTDIGTK
+696 IGTG
-705 YAWYSSNTNAGI
+705 YAWYSSNTDAGR
-717 TKINSKDLL
+717 TKINSKELL
-726 TGSCNQ
+726 TGSNDKI
-732 TYGSGVTE
+732 YGSGATE
-740 TDVLISKWSTAAAA
+740 TNALITKWSTAAAA

-759 HYTELPVSSSKCSGW
+759 NYTTLKASSSKCSGW

-786 SKLGAEFSSDW
+786 STLGAAFSRDW
-797 TGIYDGNTTTHPTL
+797 TGIWDGNTTTHPTL

-821 GNINS
+821 SNINN
-826 KLKKVGNNNYTEFFD
+826 KLKKVGDNKYTEFFGD
-841 ATNTWAWTSSEFSA
+841 TNTSAWTSSEFSA
-855 TGAVVVDSGVNNS
+855 TDAVYVDSGVDDS

-877 SDRKTAQDPVRPFLA
+877 SYGYYYSGNGKTGQGPVRPFLA

>member
-54 QSSAAKS
+54 QSSTAKS

-132 YTKIGAIQSFF
+132 YTKSGASRSFF

-149 KSGNIWYAS
+149 KSGNFWYAS
-158 GGTQAWPTDGALSFY
+158 GDTQAWPTDGELSFY
-173 AYAPYQHASL
+173 AYAPYPHASL

-222 SSSANTAVQLE
+222 SSSANTAVQLK

-271 TGTWGSLG
+271 TGTWGSWG
-279 AASARYAISLGSG
+279 AASASYSIRLGSS

-344 LAGTSWAAGK
+344 LAGTSWAAGR

-366 TLQLGD
+366 TLQLGG

-378 WSNSYTSTT
+378 WSRSYTSTT
-387 NPLKSAYANGDKMGL
+387 YHLKSVYANGDKMGL

-418 SYNGSAWSLPSGSK
+418 SYNGSAWSLPSGTK
-432 QKFSPKY
+432 CTFSPKY

-448 SSLTGLPAQGASVS
+448 ASLKGLPAQGAPVS

-470 FSSAISTWSSS
+470 FSSAISTWSSTM
-481 KLATDQST
+481 LAPDQST

-512 QFADNTH
+512 QFAANTH

-530 KEVENIYHIKGYEA
+530 KTVPNTYHLSTYPS
-544 YTWKYDKTPVYAY
+544 YTWTHGKTTVHAV
-557 AGFSGRSLYNVA
+557 ASVSGRSLYKVA
-569 SHQYVAIVKPGVET
+569 DYHYVTIVKPGQAT
-583 SFSCSSTT
+583 SFSCGSTS
-591 DADTWT
+591 DADAWT
-597 GEVKVKPNADAVAK
+597 VAVSVSPADNAIDK

-622 KAHTLAVGDIYYSD
+622 IAHTLAVGDIYYSD

-642 SESLLSGKTPVGIV
+642 SEALLSGKTPVGIV
-656 GYVGENY
+656 GYLGENY

-671 SNKGG
+671 RNKGG
-676 HALVMCLKTIGSTGT
+676 HALVMCLKTIGSTKT
-691 TDNGS
+691 TS
-696 TVTTDIGTK
+696 IGTG
-705 YAWYSSNTNAGI
+705 YAWYSSNTDAGR
-717 TKINSKDLL
+717 TKINSKALL
-726 TGSCNQ
+726 TGSYDK

-740 TDVLISKWSTAAAA
+740 TDALISKWNTAAAA

-759 HYTELPVSSSKCSGW
+759 NYTTLKASSSKCSGW

-786 SKLGAEFSSDW
+786 SMLGAEFSSDW
-797 TGIYDGNTTTHPTL
+797 TGIYGDAASGSTL
-811 GFFNNMTTVT
+811 GFFSNMTTVT
-821 GNINS
+821 SNINK
-826 KLKKVGNNNYTEFFD
+826 KLKKVGDNNYTEFFG

-855 TGAVVVDSGVNNS
+855 TGAVYVDSGVDDR
-868 KGSGSVRFG
+868 KGSGSVRFSNG
-877 SDRKTAQDPVRPFLA
+877 YNLKSDQRPVRPFLA